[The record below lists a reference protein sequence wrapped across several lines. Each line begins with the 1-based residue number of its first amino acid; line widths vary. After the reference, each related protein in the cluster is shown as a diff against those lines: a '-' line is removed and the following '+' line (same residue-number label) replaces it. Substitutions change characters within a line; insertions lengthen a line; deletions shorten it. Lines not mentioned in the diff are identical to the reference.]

1 MLSKRNYQ
9 ERIRQMVP
17 KKERFSIRKFSIGAA
32 SVLIGFTFVSMA
44 GSHKVQAADV
54 ADKSVVVDTFNK
66 DKSQELTENKTIAM
80 PKAEKTAVSSVV
92 QKGASAN
99 KIEAE
104 NTTQVDKNTEGSVK
118 VQENKDAVQPKT
130 VNNENVLN
138 VSKAQSQS
146 NEAVT
151 KNAAESKVQVFAALR
166 AFRAAP
172 QATQSQDASDF
183 QSLVNAMN
191 DSSIGTINITNDI
204 TITGKV
210 NGLTTS
216 GTGDINKHYLYLQSE
231 GSARDLT
238 INGNGHRINFAGY
251 SIALQNKNYTNAAN
265 PWNITLKDMTIEGS
279 KYDYSP
285 ISFYGRKSNTENSKL
300 TFDGVTANL
309 NDRPLVDKYGENLPV
324 HFAGENNITLNN
336 MSIGYN
342 LVTGK
347 TVKFDSGNTTF
358 NVDGKVTG
366 NSTNPDNW
374 VIRSTENASN
384 SENPSTLINEG
395 ATVTI
400 NAKSDDLRGI
410 YAGRQLTAGQPIYGV
425 TVING
430 TLNAKMAA
438 GHSTAIWSHDL
449 EIGKKGNVTIHT
461 KQTNQADGVENGT
474 SNSVTNYNG
483 THYAPI
489 SLGVGP
495 ITSVAS
501 PLSKQTVSLINN
513 GSLTIIRDTA
523 KKTLVPLISMGDGG
537 LSSNTTLKFSV
548 GAGATLDLQDK
559 AGTFRYGTEPSTPL
573 NGEVTLWGTS
583 GTDLLEF
590 LTPAYVNLQRTG
602 DIRGTLIRMEGVYNS
617 TTVNGPTPVAQW
629 DQGNKTT
636 TPNDVW
642 YVRYLIS
649 ANQWGNNSGQFMGKD
664 QHPNTVVAK
673 KGVDTLYNSNATVL
687 MSKNQG
693 ADKYENGTMPTEV
706 QQALHLNSFLNN
718 FNFWRPQRMAMGS
731 KLNDNPDVKIDDFD
745 KYHAEAQTI
754 DGTTRQTLSD
764 LDANK
769 GLKDLIGPDEQ
780 PITDFKDI
788 VKHVTWYNS
797 ATDKDEWNK
806 IMIQPTDSKDPSAR
820 VPYPEPQNPTG
831 NLKTTD
837 GFAWAKVTY
846 ADGSVDF
853 VKIPLKVTEKK
864 YSEELTP
871 SYPGVSVEQG
881 KSDSVD
887 PSFKDENDKAADAPA
902 GTKYTA
908 GENTPDWIKVDPD
921 TGKVTVSPTDDT
933 SVGSHDISVTV
944 TYPDSSTDQL
954 TVPVTVTE
962 KSNLA
967 EKYPVSYDKLN
978 VEKPSGDTPA
988 TGAVD
993 PKAAADMP
1001 EGAITGYEKGDFDA
1015 PAGVTIDV
1023 NHDTGKVTASVGK
1036 NATLGSFEVPVKV
1049 TYSDGTYAE
1058 VKVPVSITGNKV
1070 DPGSGDVVYY
1080 GDQSMVVFNGNLTT
1094 VHKTTD
1100 SHKLSAKDSAFQTI
1114 TYYSDWNKKGNIVS
1128 DYNKHVIYK
1137 LSADGTKYV
1146 NEADATDSF
1155 DASAISF
1162 NWQKGYEVNTGV
1174 DNFSN
1179 GSADTLYQLENGAVN
1194 SEEQTDANDPS
1205 GLAGNSKYRYDFS
1218 ISDTNVLQ
1226 KLGLS
1231 PAGYNAWANVYY
1243 NFLGATGKINIPVNY
1258 GSEVPTDEAGIK
1270 NYLATNSISGK
1281 TFVNG
1286 NPTGI
1291 KWAENS
1297 MPGKDGKFAASNM
1310 TGIVEFTFDNGTK
1323 LNVQV
1328 TFKTGSH
1335 VPTSGSKVNDDT
1347 NLYVERTI
1355 EYDVTGTGH
1364 SPINSVTQKV
1374 HYVRDGY
1381 HKINAD
1387 GTDAGKII
1395 WNEWKL
1401 ADGQTAEFPEYSVD
1415 QITGYDAY
1423 INGAKATQVDAA
1435 KVAETNGTPQN
1446 GQNITVTYK
1455 KQNSTPVPY
1464 KPGKDGVNDAINRYV
1479 TRTIIVK
1486 EPGKEPQTITQTVH
1500 FTNEDKDGNSGYK
1513 DPVTGEIKY
1522 NTDWHVASDL
1532 NAKTGSWEEYTAPSV
1547 TGYTPSQ
1554 AKVEAKTVTAET
1566 EAASVTIS
1574 YTKNADIP
1582 VPYKPGKDGV
1592 NDAINRYVTRTII
1605 VKEPG
1610 KEPQT
1615 ITQTVHFTNEDKDGN
1630 SGYKDPVTGEIKYNT
1645 DWHVASDLN
1654 AKTGSW
1660 EEYTAPSVTGYTP
1673 SQAKVEAKT
1682 VTAETE
1688 AASVTISYTKNADI
1702 PVPFDPSN
1710 KDMYREV
1717 TRTINVVDPITG
1729 KISTSVQTAKFTR
1742 EDKNSNAGY
1751 TDPVTGKTT
1760 MNPWTP
1766 AKQGLRAVNVEQI
1779 KGYVAKVDGNVDAVV
1794 VTPDSANMVV
1804 TITYQAN
1811 KPEGQ
1816 NITVKKDTVPDPA
1829 DGIKNKDDLPDG
1841 TKYTWKEVPDTTT
1854 PGEKSTTVV
1863 VTYPDGKKVEVPVT
1877 VTVTDTTPDADKYT
1891 PEGQDVHTK
1900 PGTVPDPADGIKNKG
1915 DLPDG
1920 TKYTWEKTPDVSKPG
1935 TTTATVV
1942 VTYPDGS
1949 KDKVEV
1955 HVVVDNPTP
1964 EPQDVHTT
1972 PGVVPNPSTA
1982 IKNKDEMPDGTKYTW
1997 KEVPDVNSVGE
2008 KTGIVTVTFPDGTS
2022 VDVKVTVYVDP
2033 VVESN
2038 RDTLYKEANT
2048 GNTNVAKAATVTS
2061 SKVESKKT
2069 LPQTGSKT
2077 EQVGILGLA
2086 IATVG
2091 SLLGLGVNRKKRQK

>member
-9 ERIRQMVP
+9 ERLRKMAP
-17 KKERFSIRKFSIGAA
+17 KKERFSIRKFSVGAA

-66 DKSQELTENKTIAM
+66 DKSQETTENKTIEM

-216 GTGDINKHYLYLQSE
+216 GAGDINKHYLYLNSK

-238 INGNGHRINFAGY
+238 INGNGHTINFAGY
-251 SIALQNKNYTNAAN
+251 SIALQNKNYHNAAG

-279 KYDYSP
+279 KYGYSP
-285 ISFYGRKSNTENSKL
+285 ISFYSSNTNIENSKL
-300 TFDGVTANL
+300 MFEGVTAKL

-324 HFAGENNITLNN
+324 HFAGDNNIMLNN

-358 NVDGKVTG
+358 NVNGKVTG
-366 NSTNPDNW
+366 NSINPNNW
-374 VIRSTENASN
+374 VIRSTEDASN

-430 TLNAKMAA
+430 TLNANMAA

-495 ITSVAS
+495 ISSVAS

-513 GSLTIIRDTA
+513 GSLTIIRDTP

-537 LSSNTTLKFSV
+537 VSSNTTLKFSV
-548 GAGATLDLQDK
+548 GAGATLDLQDS
-559 AGTFRYGTEPSTPL
+559 AGTFQYGTEPSTPL
-573 NGEVTLWGTS
+573 NGLVTLWGTS

-664 QHPNTVVAK
+664 QHPNTVVAQ

-731 KLNDNPDVKIDDFD
+731 KLNDSPDVKIDDFD

-846 ADGSVDF
+846 
-853 VKIPLKVTEKK
+853 
-864 YSEELTP
+864 
-871 SYPGVSVEQG
+871 
-881 KSDSVD
+881 
-887 PSFKDENDKAADAPA
+887 ADAPA

-1001 EGAITGYEKGDFDA
+1001 EGAITGYEKGDFEA

-1258 GSEVPTDEAGIK
+1258 GSEVSTDEAGIK
-1270 NYLATNSISGK
+1270 HYLATNSISGK

-1291 KWAENS
+1291 KWAENG

-1335 VPTSGSKVNDDT
+1335 VLTSGSKVNDDT

-1387 GTDAGKII
+1387 GTDAGEII

-1841 TKYTWKEVPDTTT
+1841 TKYTWKEVPD
-1854 PGEKSTTVV
+1854 
-1863 VTYPDGKKVEVPVT
+1863 
-1877 VTVTDTTPDADKYT
+1877 
-1891 PEGQDVHTK
+1891 
-1900 PGTVPDPADGIKNKG
+1900 
-1915 DLPDG
+1915 
-1920 TKYTWEKTPDVSKPG
+1920 
-1935 TTTATVV
+1935 
-1942 VTYPDGS
+1942 
-1949 KDKVEV
+1949 
-1955 HVVVDNPTP
+1955 
-1964 EPQDVHTT
+1964 
-1972 PGVVPNPSTA
+1972 
-1982 IKNKDEMPDGTKYTW
+1982 
-1997 KEVPDVNSVGE
+1997 VNSVGE

-2038 RDTLYKEANT
+2038 RDTLSKEANT

>member
-1 MLSKRNYQ
+1 
-9 ERIRQMVP
+9 
-17 KKERFSIRKFSIGAA
+17 
-32 SVLIGFTFVSMA
+32 
-44 GSHKVQAADV
+44 
-54 ADKSVVVDTFNK
+54 
-66 DKSQELTENKTIAM
+66 
-80 PKAEKTAVSSVV
+80 
-92 QKGASAN
+92 
-99 KIEAE
+99 
-104 NTTQVDKNTEGSVK
+104 
-118 VQENKDAVQPKT
+118 
-130 VNNENVLN
+130 
-138 VSKAQSQS
+138 
-146 NEAVT
+146 
-151 KNAAESKVQVFAALR
+151 
-166 AFRAAP
+166 
-172 QATQSQDASDF
+172 
-183 QSLVNAMN
+183 
-191 DSSIGTINITNDI
+191 
-204 TITGKV
+204 
-210 NGLTTS
+210 
-216 GTGDINKHYLYLQSE
+216 
-231 GSARDLT
+231 
-238 INGNGHRINFAGY
+238 
-251 SIALQNKNYTNAAN
+251 
-265 PWNITLKDMTIEGS
+265 
-279 KYDYSP
+279 
-285 ISFYGRKSNTENSKL
+285 
-300 TFDGVTANL
+300 
-309 NDRPLVDKYGENLPV
+309 
-324 HFAGENNITLNN
+324 
-336 MSIGYN
+336 
-342 LVTGK
+342 
-347 TVKFDSGNTTF
+347 
-358 NVDGKVTG
+358 
-366 NSTNPDNW
+366 
-374 VIRSTENASN
+374 
-384 SENPSTLINEG
+384 
-395 ATVTI
+395 
-400 NAKSDDLRGI
+400 
-410 YAGRQLTAGQPIYGV
+410 
-425 TVING
+425 
-430 TLNAKMAA
+430 
-438 GHSTAIWSHDL
+438 
-449 EIGKKGNVTIHT
+449 
-461 KQTNQADGVENGT
+461 
-474 SNSVTNYNG
+474 
-483 THYAPI
+483 
-489 SLGVGP
+489 
-495 ITSVAS
+495 
-501 PLSKQTVSLINN
+501 
-513 GSLTIIRDTA
+513 
-523 KKTLVPLISMGDGG
+523 
-537 LSSNTTLKFSV
+537 
-548 GAGATLDLQDK
+548 
-559 AGTFRYGTEPSTPL
+559 
-573 NGEVTLWGTS
+573 
-583 GTDLLEF
+583 
-590 LTPAYVNLQRTG
+590 
-602 DIRGTLIRMEGVYNS
+602 
-617 TTVNGPTPVAQW
+617 
-629 DQGNKTT
+629 
-636 TPNDVW
+636 
-642 YVRYLIS
+642 
-649 ANQWGNNSGQFMGKD
+649 
-664 QHPNTVVAK
+664 
-673 KGVDTLYNSNATVL
+673 

-718 FNFWRPQRMAMGS
+718 FNLWRPQRMAMGS
-731 KLNDNPDVKIDDFD
+731 KLNDSPDVKIDDFD
-745 KYHAEAQTI
+745 KYHPEVQTI

-788 VKHVTWYNS
+788 VKYVTWYNS

-806 IMIQPTDSKDPSAR
+806 IMIQPTDSKNTSAR

-1387 GTDAGKII
+1387 GTDAGEII

-2038 RDTLYKEANT
+2038 RDTLSKEANT

>member
-1 MLSKRNYQ
+1 
-9 ERIRQMVP
+9 
-17 KKERFSIRKFSIGAA
+17 
-32 SVLIGFTFVSMA
+32 MA

-151 KNAAESKVQVFAALR
+151 KNAAESKVAALR

-172 QATQSQDASDF
+172 QATQSQDANDF

-216 GTGDINKHYLYLQSE
+216 GIDDINKHYLYLQSK

-238 INGNGHRINFAGY
+238 INGNGHTINFAGY
-251 SIALQNKNYTNAAN
+251 SIALQNENYHNAAG

-279 KYDYSP
+279 KYGYSP
-285 ISFYGRKSNTENSKL
+285 ISFYSSKTNTENSKL
-300 TFDGVTANL
+300 IFDGVTANL

-324 HFAGENNITLNN
+324 HFAGDNNIMLNN

-358 NVDGKVTG
+358 NVGGKVTG
-366 NSTNPDNW
+366 NAINPDNW

-430 TLNAKMAA
+430 TLNANMAA

-495 ITSVAS
+495 ISSVAS
-501 PLSKQTVSLINN
+501 PLSKQTASLINN
-513 GSLTIIRDTA
+513 GSLTIIRDTTE
-523 KKTLVPLISMGDGG
+523 KTLVPLISMGDGG
-537 LSSNTTLKFSV
+537 LSTNTTLKFLV
-548 GAGATLDLQDK
+548 GAGATLDLQDN
-559 AGTFRYGTEPSTPL
+559 AGTFQYGTEPSTPL
-573 NGEVTLWGTS
+573 NGLITLWGTS

-636 TPNDVW
+636 IPNDVW

-649 ANQWGNNSGQFMGKD
+649 ANQWGNNSGQFMSKG
-664 QHPNTVVAK
+664 QHPNTVVAQ

-718 FNFWRPQRMAMGS
+718 FNLWRPQRMAMGS
-731 KLNDNPDVKIDDFD
+731 KLNDSPDVKIDDFD
-745 KYHAEAQTI
+745 KYHPEVQTI

-820 VPYPEPQNPTG
+820 VPYPKPQNPTG

-1100 SHKLSAKDSAFQTI
+1100 SHELSAKDSAFQTI

-1258 GSEVPTDEAGIK
+1258 GSEVSTDEAGIK

-1286 NPTGI
+1286 NPSGI
-1291 KWAENS
+1291 KWAENG

-1335 VPTSGSKVNDDT
+1335 VQTSGSKVNDDT

-1387 GTDAGKII
+1387 GTDAGEII

-1532 NAKTGSWEEYTAPSV
+1532 KAKTGSWEEYTAPSV

-1630 SGYKDPVTGEIKYNT
+1630 SGYKDPVTG
-1645 DWHVASDLN
+1645 
-1654 AKTGSW
+1654 
-1660 EEYTAPSVTGYTP
+1660 
-1673 SQAKVEAKT
+1673 
-1682 VTAETE
+1682 
-1688 AASVTISYTKNADI
+1688 
-1702 PVPFDPSN
+1702 
-1710 KDMYREV
+1710 
-1717 TRTINVVDPITG
+1717 
-1729 KISTSVQTAKFTR
+1729 
-1742 EDKNSNAGY
+1742 
-1751 TDPVTGKTT
+1751 KTT
-1760 MNPWTP
+1760 INPWTP

-1779 KGYVAKVDGNVDAVV
+1779 NGYVAKVDGNVDAVV

-1816 NITVKKDTVPDPA
+1816 NIAVKKDTVPDPA

-1841 TKYTWKEVPDTTT
+1841 TKYTW
-1854 PGEKSTTVV
+1854 
-1863 VTYPDGKKVEVPVT
+1863 
-1877 VTVTDTTPDADKYT
+1877 
-1891 PEGQDVHTK
+1891 
-1900 PGTVPDPADGIKNKG
+1900 
-1915 DLPDG
+1915 
-1920 TKYTWEKTPDVSKPG
+1920 EKTPDVSKPG
-1935 TTTATVV
+1935 DVPAIVV

-1949 KDKVEV
+1949 KDKVDV
-1955 HVVVDNPTP
+1955 HIVVDNPTP

-1972 PGVVPNPSTA
+1972 PGVVPDPSTA

-2022 VDVKVTVYVDP
+2022 VDVKVNVFVDP
-2033 VVESN
+2033 VKENNNTIADSN
-2038 RDTLYKEANT
+2038 
-2048 GNTNVAKAATVTS
+2048 NTNSSDKNTANAATVNGKS
-2061 SKVESKKT
+2061 ENKKT
-2069 LPQTGSKT
+2069 LPQTGSKSDAAA
-2077 EQVGILGLA
+2077 IAGLA
-2086 IATVG
+2086 VAIAG

>member
-17 KKERFSIRKFSIGAA
+17 KKERFSIRKFSVGAA

-183 QSLVNAMN
+183 PSLVNAMN

-216 GTGDINKHYLYLQSE
+216 GIGYINKHYLYLQSE

-238 INGNGHRINFAGY
+238 INGNGHTINFAGY
-251 SIALQNKNYTNAAN
+251 SIALQNKNHTNAAN

-279 KYDYSP
+279 KYDHSP
-285 ISFYGRKSNTENSKL
+285 ISFYGSKSNTENSKL

-366 NSTNPDNW
+366 NSNNPDNW

-430 TLNAKMAA
+430 TLNANMAA

-461 KQTNQADGVENGT
+461 KQTNQADGVENST
-474 SNSVTNYNG
+474 VNSVSNYNG

-489 SLGVGP
+489 SLDVGP
-495 ITSVAS
+495 INSVAS
-501 PLSKQTVSLINN
+501 PLSKQTSSLINN
-513 GSLTIIRDTA
+513 GSLTIIRDTTE
-523 KKTLVPLISMGDGG
+523 KTLVPLISMGDGG
-537 LSSNTTLKFSV
+537 LSTNTTLKFSV
-548 GAGATLDLQDK
+548 GAGATLDLQDN
-559 AGTFRYGTEPSTPL
+559 AGTFKYGTESNAPFTGL
-573 NGEVTLWGTS
+573 VTLWGTS
-583 GTDLLEF
+583 GTDLLKF

-602 DIRGTLIRMEGVYNS
+602 NIRGTLIRLEGVYNS

-636 TPNDVW
+636 IPNDVW

-649 ANQWGNNSGQFMGKD
+649 TNQWGNNSGQFMSKN
-664 QHPNTVVAK
+664 QHPNTVVAN

-693 ADKYENGTMPTEV
+693 ADRYENGTMPTEV

-718 FNFWRPQRMAMGS
+718 FNLWRPQRMAMGS
-731 KLNDNPDVKIDDFD
+731 KLNDSPDVKIDDFD
-745 KYHAEAQTI
+745 KYHPEVQTI

-788 VKHVTWYNS
+788 VKYVTWYNS

-806 IMIQPTDSKDPSAR
+806 IMIQPTDSKDTSAR

-831 NLKTTD
+831 NLKTTTD
-837 GFAWAKVTY
+837 GLAWAKVTY

-1023 NHDTGKVTASVGK
+1023 NHNTGKVTASVGK

-1258 GSEVPTDEAGIK
+1258 GSEVSTDEAGIK

-1291 KWAENS
+1291 KWAENG

-1387 GTDAGKII
+1387 GTDAGEII

-1455 KQNSTPVPY
+1455 KQNST
-1464 KPGKDGVNDAINRYV
+1464 
-1479 TRTIIVK
+1479 
-1486 EPGKEPQTITQTVH
+1486 
-1500 FTNEDKDGNSGYK
+1500 
-1513 DPVTGEIKY
+1513 
-1522 NTDWHVASDL
+1522 
-1532 NAKTGSWEEYTAPSV
+1532 
-1547 TGYTPSQ
+1547 
-1554 AKVEAKTVTAET
+1554 
-1566 EAASVTIS
+1566 
-1574 YTKNADIP
+1574 P

-2038 RDTLYKEANT
+2038 RDTLSKEANT

>member
-17 KKERFSIRKFSIGAA
+17 KKERFSIRKFSVGAA

-44 GSHKVQAADV
+44 LSHKVQAADV

-238 INGNGHRINFAGY
+238 INGNGHTINFAGY

-265 PWNITLKDMTIEGS
+265 PWNITLKDMTIKGS
-279 KYDYSP
+279 KYAYSP
-285 ISFYGRKSNTENSKL
+285 ISFYGSKSNTENSKL

-366 NSTNPDNW
+366 NSNNPDNW

-430 TLNAKMAA
+430 TLNANMAA

-461 KQTNQADGVENGT
+461 KQTNQADGVENST
-474 SNSVTNYNG
+474 VNSVSNYNG

-489 SLGVGP
+489 SLDVGP
-495 ITSVAS
+495 INSVAS
-501 PLSKQTVSLINN
+501 PLSKQTSSLINN
-513 GSLTIIRDTA
+513 GSLTIIRDTTE
-523 KKTLVPLISMGDGG
+523 KTLVPLISMGDGG
-537 LSSNTTLKFSV
+537 VSTNTTLKFSV
-548 GAGATLDLQDK
+548 GAGATLDLQDN
-559 AGTFRYGTEPSTPL
+559 AGTFKYGTETNAPFTGL
-573 NGEVTLWGTS
+573 VTLWGTS

-602 DIRGTLIRMEGVYNS
+602 NIRGTLIRLEGVYNS

-636 TPNDVW
+636 IPNDVW

-649 ANQWGNNSGQFMGKD
+649 TNQWGNNSGQFMSKN
-664 QHPNTVVAK
+664 QHPNTVVAN

-693 ADKYENGTMPTEV
+693 ADKYEKGTMPTEV

-718 FNFWRPQRMAMGS
+718 FNLWRPQRMAMGS
-731 KLNDNPDVKIDDFD
+731 KLNDSPDVKIDDFD
-745 KYHAEAQTI
+745 KYHPEVQTI

-788 VKHVTWYNS
+788 VKYVTWYNS

-806 IMIQPTDSKDPSAR
+806 IMIQPTDSKDTSAR

-1381 HKINAD
+1381 HKINVD
-1387 GTDAGKII
+1387 GTDAGEII

-1401 ADGQTAEFPEYSVD
+1401 ADGQTAEFPEYSID

-1554 AKVEAKTVTAET
+1554 AKVEAKTVTT
-1566 EAASVTIS
+1566 
-1574 YTKNADIP
+1574 
-1582 VPYKPGKDGV
+1582 
-1592 NDAINRYVTRTII
+1592 
-1605 VKEPG
+1605 
-1610 KEPQT
+1610 
-1615 ITQTVHFTNEDKDGN
+1615 
-1630 SGYKDPVTGEIKYNT
+1630 
-1645 DWHVASDLN
+1645 
-1654 AKTGSW
+1654 
-1660 EEYTAPSVTGYTP
+1660 
-1673 SQAKVEAKT
+1673 
-1682 VTAETE
+1682 ETE

-1816 NITVKKDTVPDPA
+1816 SITVKKDTVPDPA

-1972 PGVVPNPSTA
+1972 PGVVPNPSIA

-2038 RDTLYKEANT
+2038 RDTLSKEANT

>member
-151 KNAAESKVQVFAALR
+151 KNAADAALR

-183 QSLVNAMN
+183 PSLVSAMN

-523 KKTLVPLISMGDGG
+523 KKTLVPLISMGDGS

-548 GAGATLDLQDK
+548 GAGATLDLYDK

-573 NGEVTLWGTS
+573 NGLVTLWGTS

-649 ANQWGNNSGQFMGKD
+649 ANQWGNNSSQFMGKD

-1080 GDQSMVVFNGNLTT
+1080 GESMVVFHGNLTT

-1100 SHKLSAKDSAFQTI
+1100 SHELSAKDSAFQTI

-1179 GSADTLYQLENGAVN
+1179 GSADTLYQLEKGAVN

-1258 GSEVPTDEAGIK
+1258 GSEVSTDEAGIK

-1291 KWAENS
+1291 KWAENG

-1335 VPTSGSKVNDDT
+1335 VSTSGSKVNDDT

-1387 GTDAGKII
+1387 GTDAGEII

-1401 ADGQTAEFPEYSVD
+1401 ADGQTAEFPAYSVD

-1841 TKYTWKEVPDTTT
+1841 TKYTWKEVPD
-1854 PGEKSTTVV
+1854 
-1863 VTYPDGKKVEVPVT
+1863 
-1877 VTVTDTTPDADKYT
+1877 
-1891 PEGQDVHTK
+1891 
-1900 PGTVPDPADGIKNKG
+1900 
-1915 DLPDG
+1915 
-1920 TKYTWEKTPDVSKPG
+1920 
-1935 TTTATVV
+1935 
-1942 VTYPDGS
+1942 
-1949 KDKVEV
+1949 
-1955 HVVVDNPTP
+1955 
-1964 EPQDVHTT
+1964 
-1972 PGVVPNPSTA
+1972 
-1982 IKNKDEMPDGTKYTW
+1982 
-1997 KEVPDVNSVGE
+1997 VNSVGE

-2038 RDTLYKEANT
+2038 RDTLSKEANT

>member
-17 KKERFSIRKFSIGAA
+17 KKERFSIRKFSVGAA

-216 GTGDINKHYLYLQSE
+216 GTGDINKHYLYLQSK

-238 INGNGHRINFAGY
+238 INGNGHTINFAGY

-285 ISFYGRKSNTENSKL
+285 ISFYGSKSNTENNKL

-324 HFAGENNITLNN
+324 HFAGDNNIMLNN

-366 NSTNPDNW
+366 PSINPNNW
-374 VIRSTENASN
+374 VIRSTEDASN

-430 TLNAKMAA
+430 TLNANMAA

-449 EIGKKGNVTIHT
+449 EIGKKGNVIIHT

-489 SLGVGP
+489 SLGVGT
-495 ITSVAS
+495 ISSVAS

-513 GSLTIIRDTA
+513 GSLTIIRDTT

-537 LSSNTTLKFSV
+537 VSSNTTLKFSV
-548 GAGATLDLQDK
+548 GAGATLDLQDN
-559 AGTFRYGTEPSTPL
+559 AGTFQYGTEPSTSL
-573 NGEVTLWGTS
+573 NGLVTLWGTS

-664 QHPNTVVAK
+664 QHPNTVVAQ

-731 KLNDNPDVKIDDFD
+731 KLNDSPDVKIDDFD
-745 KYHAEAQTI
+745 KYHPEVQTI

-806 IMIQPTDSKDPSAR
+806 IMIQPTDSKDPRAR

-1001 EGAITGYEKGDFDA
+1001 EGAITGYEKGDFEA

-1100 SHKLSAKDSAFQTI
+1100 SHELSAKDSAFQTI

-1146 NEADATDSF
+1146 NEADAADSF

-1258 GSEVPTDEAGIK
+1258 GSEVSTDEAGIK
-1270 NYLATNSISGK
+1270 HYLATNSISGK

-1291 KWAENS
+1291 KWAENG

-1347 NLYVERTI
+1347 NIYVERTI

-1387 GTDAGKII
+1387 GTDAGEII

-1435 KVAETNGTPQN
+1435 KVAETNGIPQN

-1455 KQNSTPVPY
+1455 KQNST
-1464 KPGKDGVNDAINRYV
+1464 
-1479 TRTIIVK
+1479 
-1486 EPGKEPQTITQTVH
+1486 
-1500 FTNEDKDGNSGYK
+1500 
-1513 DPVTGEIKY
+1513 
-1522 NTDWHVASDL
+1522 
-1532 NAKTGSWEEYTAPSV
+1532 
-1547 TGYTPSQ
+1547 
-1554 AKVEAKTVTAET
+1554 
-1566 EAASVTIS
+1566 
-1574 YTKNADIP
+1574 P

-1779 KGYVAKVDGNVDAVV
+1779 KGYVAKVDGNIDAVV

-2038 RDTLYKEANT
+2038 RDTLSKEANT

>member
-9 ERIRQMVP
+9 ERLRKMAP
-17 KKERFSIRKFSIGAA
+17 KKERFSIRKFSVGAA

-151 KNAAESKVQVFAALR
+151 KNAAESKVAALR

-172 QATQSQDASDF
+172 QATQSQDANDF

-216 GTGDINKHYLYLQSE
+216 GIDDINKHYLYLQSK

-238 INGNGHRINFAGY
+238 INGNGHTINFAGY
-251 SIALQNKNYTNAAN
+251 SIALQNENYHNAAG

-279 KYDYSP
+279 KYGYSP
-285 ISFYGRKSNTENSKL
+285 ISFYSSKTNTENSKL
-300 TFDGVTANL
+300 IFDGVTANL

-324 HFAGENNITLNN
+324 HFAGDNNIMLNN

-358 NVDGKVTG
+358 NVGGKVTG
-366 NSTNPDNW
+366 NAINPDNW

-430 TLNAKMAA
+430 TLNANMAA

-495 ITSVAS
+495 ISSVAS
-501 PLSKQTVSLINN
+501 PLSKQTASLINN
-513 GSLTIIRDTA
+513 GSLTIIRDTTE
-523 KKTLVPLISMGDGG
+523 KTLVPLISMGDGG
-537 LSSNTTLKFSV
+537 LSTNTTLKFLV
-548 GAGATLDLQDK
+548 GAGATLDLQDN
-559 AGTFRYGTEPSTPL
+559 AGTFQYGTEPSTPL
-573 NGEVTLWGTS
+573 NGLITLWGTS

-636 TPNDVW
+636 IPNDVW

-649 ANQWGNNSGQFMGKD
+649 ANQWGNNSGQFMSKG
-664 QHPNTVVAK
+664 QHPNTVVAQ

-718 FNFWRPQRMAMGS
+718 FNLWRPQRMAMGS
-731 KLNDNPDVKIDDFD
+731 KLNDSPDVKIDDFD
-745 KYHAEAQTI
+745 KYHPEVQTI

-820 VPYPEPQNPTG
+820 VPYPKPQNPTG

-846 ADGSVDF
+846 
-853 VKIPLKVTEKK
+853 
-864 YSEELTP
+864 
-871 SYPGVSVEQG
+871 
-881 KSDSVD
+881 
-887 PSFKDENDKAADAPA
+887 ADAPA

-1100 SHKLSAKDSAFQTI
+1100 SHELSAKDSAFQTI

-1258 GSEVPTDEAGIK
+1258 GSEVSTDEAGIK

-1286 NPTGI
+1286 NPSGI
-1291 KWAENS
+1291 KWAENG

-1328 TFKTGSH
+1328 TCDPVLNVQVTFKTGSH
-1335 VPTSGSKVNDDT
+1335 VQTSGSKVNDDT

-1387 GTDAGKII
+1387 GTDAGEII

-1532 NAKTGSWEEYTAPSV
+1532 KAKTGSWEEYTAPSV

-1592 NDAINRYVTRTII
+1592 NDAINRYVTRTI
-1605 VKEPG
+1605 
-1610 KEPQT
+1610 
-1615 ITQTVHFTNEDKDGN
+1615 
-1630 SGYKDPVTGEIKYNT
+1630 
-1645 DWHVASDLN
+1645 
-1654 AKTGSW
+1654 
-1660 EEYTAPSVTGYTP
+1660 
-1673 SQAKVEAKT
+1673 
-1682 VTAETE
+1682 
-1688 AASVTISYTKNADI
+1688 
-1702 PVPFDPSN
+1702 
-1710 KDMYREV
+1710 
-1717 TRTINVVDPITG
+1717 NVVDPVTG

-1742 EDKNSNAGY
+1742 EDKNGNSGY
-1751 TDPVTGKTT
+1751 KDPVTGKTT
-1760 MNPWTP
+1760 INPWTP

-1779 KGYVAKVDGNVDAVV
+1779 NGYVAKVDGNVDAVV

-1816 NITVKKDTVPDPA
+1816 NIAVKKDTVPDPA

-1841 TKYTWKEVPDTTT
+1841 TKYTW
-1854 PGEKSTTVV
+1854 
-1863 VTYPDGKKVEVPVT
+1863 
-1877 VTVTDTTPDADKYT
+1877 
-1891 PEGQDVHTK
+1891 
-1900 PGTVPDPADGIKNKG
+1900 
-1915 DLPDG
+1915 
-1920 TKYTWEKTPDVSKPG
+1920 EKTPDVSKPG
-1935 TTTATVV
+1935 DVPAIVV

-1949 KDKVEV
+1949 KDKVDV
-1955 HVVVDNPTP
+1955 HIVVDNPTP

-1972 PGVVPNPSTA
+1972 PGVVPDPSTA

-2008 KTGIVTVTFPDGTS
+2008 KTGIVTVTLPDGTS
-2022 VDVKVTVYVDP
+2022 VDVKVNVFVDP
-2033 VVESN
+2033 VKENNNTIADSN
-2038 RDTLYKEANT
+2038 
-2048 GNTNVAKAATVTS
+2048 NTNSSDKNTANAATVNGKS
-2061 SKVESKKT
+2061 ENKKT
-2069 LPQTGSKT
+2069 LPQTGSKSDAAA
-2077 EQVGILGLA
+2077 IAGLA
-2086 IATVG
+2086 VAIAG

>member
-9 ERIRQMVP
+9 ERLRKMAP
-17 KKERFSIRKFSIGAA
+17 KKERFSIRKFSVGAA

-151 KNAAESKVQVFAALR
+151 KNAAESKV
-166 AFRAAP
+166 AAP
-172 QATQSQDASDF
+172 QATQSQDANDF

-210 NGLTTS
+210 NGLTTF
-216 GTGDINKHYLYLQSE
+216 GIDDINKHYLYLQSK

-238 INGNGHRINFAGY
+238 INGNGHTINFAGY
-251 SIALQNKNYTNAAN
+251 SIALQNENYHNAAG

-279 KYDYSP
+279 KYGYSP
-285 ISFYGRKSNTENSKL
+285 ISFYSSKTNTENSKL
-300 TFDGVTANL
+300 IFDGVTANL

-324 HFAGENNITLNN
+324 HFAGDNNIMLNN

-358 NVDGKVTG
+358 NVGGKVTG
-366 NSTNPDNW
+366 NAINPDNW

-430 TLNAKMAA
+430 TLNANMAA

-495 ITSVAS
+495 ISSVAS
-501 PLSKQTVSLINN
+501 PLSKQTASLINN
-513 GSLTIIRDTA
+513 GSLTIIRDTTE
-523 KKTLVPLISMGDGG
+523 KTLVPLISMGDGG
-537 LSSNTTLKFSV
+537 LSTNTTLKFLV
-548 GAGATLDLQDK
+548 GAGATLDLQDN
-559 AGTFRYGTEPSTPL
+559 AGTFQYGTEPSTPL
-573 NGEVTLWGTS
+573 NGLVTLWGTS

-636 TPNDVW
+636 IPNDVW

-649 ANQWGNNSGQFMGKD
+649 ANQWGNNSGQFMSKG
-664 QHPNTVVAK
+664 QHPNTVVAQ

-718 FNFWRPQRMAMGS
+718 FNLWRPQRMAMGS
-731 KLNDNPDVKIDDFD
+731 KLNDSPDVKIDDFD
-745 KYHAEAQTI
+745 KYHPEVQTI

-820 VPYPEPQNPTG
+820 VPYPKPQNPTG

-1100 SHKLSAKDSAFQTI
+1100 SHELSAKDSAFQTI

-1258 GSEVPTDEAGIK
+1258 GSEVSTDEAGIK

-1286 NPTGI
+1286 NPSGI
-1291 KWAENS
+1291 KWAENG

-1335 VPTSGSKVNDDT
+1335 VQTSGSKVNDDT

-1387 GTDAGKII
+1387 GTDAGEII

-1532 NAKTGSWEEYTAPSV
+1532 KAKTGSWEEYTAPSV

-1630 SGYKDPVTGEIKYNT
+1630 SGYKDPVTG
-1645 DWHVASDLN
+1645 
-1654 AKTGSW
+1654 
-1660 EEYTAPSVTGYTP
+1660 
-1673 SQAKVEAKT
+1673 
-1682 VTAETE
+1682 
-1688 AASVTISYTKNADI
+1688 
-1702 PVPFDPSN
+1702 
-1710 KDMYREV
+1710 
-1717 TRTINVVDPITG
+1717 
-1729 KISTSVQTAKFTR
+1729 
-1742 EDKNSNAGY
+1742 
-1751 TDPVTGKTT
+1751 KTT
-1760 MNPWTP
+1760 INPWTP

-1779 KGYVAKVDGNVDAVV
+1779 NGYVAKVDGNVDAVV

-1816 NITVKKDTVPDPA
+1816 NIAVKKDTVPDPA

-1841 TKYTWKEVPDTTT
+1841 TKYTW
-1854 PGEKSTTVV
+1854 
-1863 VTYPDGKKVEVPVT
+1863 
-1877 VTVTDTTPDADKYT
+1877 
-1891 PEGQDVHTK
+1891 
-1900 PGTVPDPADGIKNKG
+1900 
-1915 DLPDG
+1915 
-1920 TKYTWEKTPDVSKPG
+1920 EKTPDVSKPG
-1935 TTTATVV
+1935 DVPAIVV

-1949 KDKVEV
+1949 KDKVDV
-1955 HVVVDNPTP
+1955 HIVVDNPTP

-1972 PGVVPNPSTA
+1972 PGVVPDPSTA

-2008 KTGIVTVTFPDGTS
+2008 KTGIVTVTLPDGTS
-2022 VDVKVTVYVDP
+2022 VDVKVNVFVDP
-2033 VVESN
+2033 VKENNNTIADSN
-2038 RDTLYKEANT
+2038 
-2048 GNTNVAKAATVTS
+2048 NTNSSDKNTANAATVNGKS
-2061 SKVESKKT
+2061 ENKKT
-2069 LPQTGSKT
+2069 LPQTGSKSDAAA
-2077 EQVGILGLA
+2077 IAGLA
-2086 IATVG
+2086 VAIAG

>member
-9 ERIRQMVP
+9 ERLRKMAP
-17 KKERFSIRKFSIGAA
+17 KKERFSIRKFSVGAA

-151 KNAAESKVQVFAALR
+151 KNAAESKVAALR

-172 QATQSQDASDF
+172 QATQSQDANDF

-216 GTGDINKHYLYLQSE
+216 GIDDINKHYLYLQSK

-238 INGNGHRINFAGY
+238 INGNGHTINFAGY
-251 SIALQNKNYTNAAN
+251 SIALQNENYHNAAG

-279 KYDYSP
+279 KYGYSP
-285 ISFYGRKSNTENSKL
+285 ISFYSSKTNTENSKL
-300 TFDGVTANL
+300 IFDGVTANL

-324 HFAGENNITLNN
+324 HFAGDNNIMLNN

-358 NVDGKVTG
+358 NVGGKVTG
-366 NSTNPDNW
+366 NAINPDNW

-430 TLNAKMAA
+430 TLNANMAA
-438 GHSTAIWSHDL
+438 GHSTAIWTHDL

-495 ITSVAS
+495 ISSVAS
-501 PLSKQTVSLINN
+501 PLSKQTASLINN
-513 GSLTIIRDTA
+513 GSLTIIRDTTE
-523 KKTLVPLISMGDGG
+523 KTLVPLISMGDGG
-537 LSSNTTLKFSV
+537 LSTNTTLKFLV
-548 GAGATLDLQDK
+548 GAGATLDLQDN
-559 AGTFRYGTEPSTPL
+559 AGTFQYGTEPSTPL
-573 NGEVTLWGTS
+573 NGLITLWGTS

-636 TPNDVW
+636 IPNDVW

-649 ANQWGNNSGQFMGKD
+649 ANQWGNNSGQFMSKG
-664 QHPNTVVAK
+664 QHPNTVVAQ

-718 FNFWRPQRMAMGS
+718 FNLWRPQRMAMGS
-731 KLNDNPDVKIDDFD
+731 KLNDSPDVKIDDFD
-745 KYHAEAQTI
+745 KYHPEVQTI

-820 VPYPEPQNPTG
+820 VPYPKPQNPTG

-954 TVPVTVTE
+954 TVP
-962 KSNLA
+962 
-967 EKYPVSYDKLN
+967 
-978 VEKPSGDTPA
+978 A

-1100 SHKLSAKDSAFQTI
+1100 SHELSAKDSAFQTI

-1258 GSEVPTDEAGIK
+1258 GSEVSTDEAGIK

-1286 NPTGI
+1286 NPSGI
-1291 KWAENS
+1291 KWAENG

-1335 VPTSGSKVNDDT
+1335 VQTSGSKVNDDT

-1387 GTDAGKII
+1387 GTDAGEII

-1479 TRTIIVK
+1479 TRTI
-1486 EPGKEPQTITQTVH
+1486 
-1500 FTNEDKDGNSGYK
+1500 
-1513 DPVTGEIKY
+1513 
-1522 NTDWHVASDL
+1522 
-1532 NAKTGSWEEYTAPSV
+1532 
-1547 TGYTPSQ
+1547 
-1554 AKVEAKTVTAET
+1554 
-1566 EAASVTIS
+1566 
-1574 YTKNADIP
+1574 
-1582 VPYKPGKDGV
+1582 
-1592 NDAINRYVTRTII
+1592 
-1605 VKEPG
+1605 
-1610 KEPQT
+1610 
-1615 ITQTVHFTNEDKDGN
+1615 
-1630 SGYKDPVTGEIKYNT
+1630 
-1645 DWHVASDLN
+1645 
-1654 AKTGSW
+1654 
-1660 EEYTAPSVTGYTP
+1660 
-1673 SQAKVEAKT
+1673 
-1682 VTAETE
+1682 
-1688 AASVTISYTKNADI
+1688 
-1702 PVPFDPSN
+1702 
-1710 KDMYREV
+1710 
-1717 TRTINVVDPITG
+1717 NVVDPVTG

-1742 EDKNSNAGY
+1742 EDKNGNSGY
-1751 TDPVTGKTT
+1751 KDPVTGKTT
-1760 MNPWTP
+1760 INPWTP

-1779 KGYVAKVDGNVDAVV
+1779 NGYVAKVDGNVDAVV

-1816 NITVKKDTVPDPA
+1816 NIAVKKDTVPDPA

-1841 TKYTWKEVPDTTT
+1841 TKYTW
-1854 PGEKSTTVV
+1854 
-1863 VTYPDGKKVEVPVT
+1863 
-1877 VTVTDTTPDADKYT
+1877 
-1891 PEGQDVHTK
+1891 
-1900 PGTVPDPADGIKNKG
+1900 
-1915 DLPDG
+1915 
-1920 TKYTWEKTPDVSKPG
+1920 EKTPDVSKPG
-1935 TTTATVV
+1935 DVPAIVV

-1949 KDKVEV
+1949 KDKVDV
-1955 HVVVDNPTP
+1955 HIVVDNPTP

-1972 PGVVPNPSTA
+1972 PGVVPDPSTA

-2008 KTGIVTVTFPDGTS
+2008 KTGIVTVTLPDGTS
-2022 VDVKVTVYVDP
+2022 VDVKVNVFVDP
-2033 VVESN
+2033 VKENNNTIADSN
-2038 RDTLYKEANT
+2038 
-2048 GNTNVAKAATVTS
+2048 NTNSSDKNTANAATVNGKS
-2061 SKVESKKT
+2061 ENKKT
-2069 LPQTGSKT
+2069 LPQTGSKSDAAA
-2077 EQVGILGLA
+2077 IAGLA
-2086 IATVG
+2086 VAIAG

>member
-17 KKERFSIRKFSIGAA
+17 KKERFSIRKFSVGAA

-191 DSSIGTINITNDI
+191 NSSIGTINITNDI

-238 INGNGHRINFAGY
+238 INGNGHIINFAGY
-251 SIALQNKNYTNAAN
+251 SIALQNKNYRNAAN

-285 ISFYGRKSNTENSKL
+285 ISFYGSKSNNENSKL

-366 NSTNPDNW
+366 NSNNPDNW

-410 YAGRQLTAGQPIYGV
+410 YAGRQLTTGQPIYGV

-430 TLNAKMAA
+430 TLNANMAA

-461 KQTNQADGVENGT
+461 KQTNQADGVENST
-474 SNSVTNYNG
+474 VNSVSNYNG

-489 SLGVGP
+489 SLDVGP

-501 PLSKQTVSLINN
+501 PLSKQTSSLINN
-513 GSLTIIRDTA
+513 GSLTIIRDTTE
-523 KKTLVPLISMGDGG
+523 KTLVPLISMGDGG
-537 LSSNTTLKFSV
+537 LSTNTTLKFSV
-548 GAGATLDLQDK
+548 GAGATLDLQDN
-559 AGTFRYGTEPSTPL
+559 AGTFKYGTEPNAPFTGL
-573 NGEVTLWGTS
+573 VTLWGTS

-602 DIRGTLIRMEGVYNS
+602 NIRGTLIRLEGVYNS
-617 TTVNGPTPVAQW
+617 TTVNGSTPVAQW

-636 TPNDVW
+636 IPNDVW

-649 ANQWGNNSGQFMGKD
+649 TNQWGNNSGQFMSKN
-664 QHPNTVVAK
+664 QHPNTVVAN

-718 FNFWRPQRMAMGS
+718 FNLWRPQRMAMGS
-731 KLNDNPDVKIDDFD
+731 KLNDSPDVKIDDFD
-745 KYHAEAQTI
+745 KYHPEVQTI

-788 VKHVTWYNS
+788 VKYVTWYNS

-806 IMIQPTDSKDPSAR
+806 IMIQPTDSKNTSAR

-1387 GTDAGKII
+1387 GTDAGEII

-1582 VPYKPGKDGV
+1582 VP
-1592 NDAINRYVTRTII
+1592 
-1605 VKEPG
+1605 
-1610 KEPQT
+1610 
-1615 ITQTVHFTNEDKDGN
+1615 
-1630 SGYKDPVTGEIKYNT
+1630 
-1645 DWHVASDLN
+1645 
-1654 AKTGSW
+1654 
-1660 EEYTAPSVTGYTP
+1660 
-1673 SQAKVEAKT
+1673 
-1682 VTAETE
+1682 
-1688 AASVTISYTKNADI
+1688 
-1702 PVPFDPSN
+1702 FDPSN

-1717 TRTINVVDPITG
+1717 THTINVVDPITG

-2038 RDTLYKEANT
+2038 RDTLSKEANT

>member
-9 ERIRQMVP
+9 ERLRKMAPQ
-17 KKERFSIRKFSIGAA
+17 KERFSIRKFSVGAA

-54 ADKSVVVDTFNK
+54 PDKSVVVDTFNK
-66 DKSQELTENKTIAM
+66 DKSQELTENKTIEM

-151 KNAAESKVQVFAALR
+151 KNAAESKVAALR

-172 QATQSQDASDF
+172 QATQSQDAKDF

-191 DSSIGTINITNDI
+191 DSSIGTSNITNDI

-210 NGLTTS
+210 NGLTTFGIS
-216 GTGDINKHYLYLQSE
+216 DINKHYLYLQSK

-238 INGNGHRINFAGY
+238 INGNGHTINFAGY
-251 SIALQNKNYTNAAN
+251 SIALQDKNYHNAAG

-279 KYDYSP
+279 KYGYSP
-285 ISFYGRKSNTENSKL
+285 ISFYSSKTNTENSKL
-300 TFDGVTANL
+300 IFDGVTANL

-324 HFAGENNITLNN
+324 HFAGDNNIMLNN

-358 NVDGKVTG
+358 NVGGKVTG
-366 NSTNPDNW
+366 NAINPDNW

-430 TLNAKMAA
+430 TLNANMAA

-495 ITSVAS
+495 ISSVAS
-501 PLSKQTVSLINN
+501 PLSKQTASLINN
-513 GSLTIIRDTA
+513 GSLTIIRDTTER
-523 KKTLVPLISMGDGG
+523 TLVPLISMGDGG
-537 LSSNTTLKFSV
+537 LSTNTTLKFGVS
-548 GAGATLDLQDK
+548 AGATLDLQD
-559 AGTFRYGTEPSTPL
+559 
-573 NGEVTLWGTS
+573 
-583 GTDLLEF
+583 
-590 LTPAYVNLQRTG
+590 
-602 DIRGTLIRMEGVYNS
+602 
-617 TTVNGPTPVAQW
+617 
-629 DQGNKTT
+629 
-636 TPNDVW
+636 
-642 YVRYLIS
+642 
-649 ANQWGNNSGQFMGKD
+649 
-664 QHPNTVVAK
+664 
-673 KGVDTLYNSNATVL
+673 
-687 MSKNQG
+687 
-693 ADKYENGTMPTEV
+693 
-706 QQALHLNSFLNN
+706 
-718 FNFWRPQRMAMGS
+718 
-731 KLNDNPDVKIDDFD
+731 
-745 KYHAEAQTI
+745 
-754 DGTTRQTLSD
+754 
-764 LDANK
+764 
-769 GLKDLIGPDEQ
+769 
-780 PITDFKDI
+780 
-788 VKHVTWYNS
+788 
-797 ATDKDEWNK
+797 
-806 IMIQPTDSKDPSAR
+806 
-820 VPYPEPQNPTG
+820 
-831 NLKTTD
+831 
-837 GFAWAKVTY
+837 
-846 ADGSVDF
+846 
-853 VKIPLKVTEKK
+853 
-864 YSEELTP
+864 
-871 SYPGVSVEQG
+871 
-881 KSDSVD
+881 
-887 PSFKDENDKAADAPA
+887 
-902 GTKYTA
+902 TA

-1036 NATLGSFEVPVKV
+1036 NATLGSFEVPVKG

-1100 SHKLSAKDSAFQTI
+1100 SHELSAKDSAFQTI

-1258 GSEVPTDEAGIK
+1258 GSEVSTDEAGIK

-1286 NPTGI
+1286 NPSGI
-1291 KWAENS
+1291 KWAENG

-1335 VPTSGSKVNDDT
+1335 VQTSGSKVNDDT

-1387 GTDAGKII
+1387 GTDAGEII

-1532 NAKTGSWEEYTAPSV
+1532 KAKTGSWEEYTAPSV

-1592 NDAINRYVTRTII
+1592 NDAINRYVTRTI
-1605 VKEPG
+1605 
-1610 KEPQT
+1610 
-1615 ITQTVHFTNEDKDGN
+1615 
-1630 SGYKDPVTGEIKYNT
+1630 
-1645 DWHVASDLN
+1645 
-1654 AKTGSW
+1654 
-1660 EEYTAPSVTGYTP
+1660 
-1673 SQAKVEAKT
+1673 
-1682 VTAETE
+1682 
-1688 AASVTISYTKNADI
+1688 
-1702 PVPFDPSN
+1702 
-1710 KDMYREV
+1710 
-1717 TRTINVVDPITG
+1717 NVVDPVTG

-1742 EDKNSNAGY
+1742 EDKNGNSGY
-1751 TDPVTGKTT
+1751 KDPVTGKTT
-1760 MNPWTP
+1760 INPWTP
-1766 AKQGLRAVNVEQI
+1766 AKHGLRAVNVEQI
-1779 KGYVAKVDGNVDAVV
+1779 NGYVAKVDGNVDAVV

-1816 NITVKKDTVPDPA
+1816 NIAVKKDTVPDPA

-1841 TKYTWKEVPDTTT
+1841 TKYTW
-1854 PGEKSTTVV
+1854 
-1863 VTYPDGKKVEVPVT
+1863 
-1877 VTVTDTTPDADKYT
+1877 
-1891 PEGQDVHTK
+1891 
-1900 PGTVPDPADGIKNKG
+1900 
-1915 DLPDG
+1915 
-1920 TKYTWEKTPDVSKPG
+1920 EKTPDVSKPG
-1935 TTTATVV
+1935 DVPAIVV

-1949 KDKVEV
+1949 KDKVDV
-1955 HVVVDNPTP
+1955 HIVVDNPTP

-1972 PGVVPNPSTA
+1972 PGVVPDPSTA

-2008 KTGIVTVTFPDGTS
+2008 KTGIVTVTLPDGTS
-2022 VDVKVTVYVDP
+2022 VDVKVNVFVDP
-2033 VVESN
+2033 VKENNNTIADSN
-2038 RDTLYKEANT
+2038 
-2048 GNTNVAKAATVTS
+2048 NTNSSDKNTANAATVNGKS
-2061 SKVESKKT
+2061 ENKKT
-2069 LPQTGSKT
+2069 LPQTGSKSDAAA
-2077 EQVGILGLA
+2077 IAGLA
-2086 IATVG
+2086 VAIAG

>member
-9 ERIRQMVP
+9 ERLRKMAP
-17 KKERFSIRKFSIGAA
+17 KKERFSIRKFSVGAA

-66 DKSQELTENKTIAM
+66 DKSQETTENKTIEM
-80 PKAEKTAVSSVV
+80 PKA
-92 QKGASAN
+92 
-99 KIEAE
+99 
-104 NTTQVDKNTEGSVK
+104 
-118 VQENKDAVQPKT
+118 DAVQPKT

-216 GTGDINKHYLYLQSE
+216 GAGDINKHYLYLHSK

-238 INGNGHRINFAGY
+238 INGNGHTINFAGY
-251 SIALQNKNYTNAAN
+251 SIALQNENYHNAAG

-279 KYDYSP
+279 KYGYSP
-285 ISFYGRKSNTENSKL
+285 ISFYSSKTNIENSKL
-300 TFDGVTANL
+300 IFDGVTANL

-324 HFAGENNITLNN
+324 HFAGDNNIMLNN

-358 NVDGKVTG
+358 NVNGKVTG
-366 NSTNPDNW
+366 PSINPNNW
-374 VIRSTENASN
+374 VIRSTEDASN

-430 TLNAKMAA
+430 TLNANMAA

-495 ITSVAS
+495 ISSVAS

-513 GSLTIIRDTA
+513 GSLTIIRDTP

-537 LSSNTTLKFSV
+537 VSSNTTLKFSV
-548 GAGATLDLQDK
+548 GAGATLDLQDS
-559 AGTFRYGTEPSTPL
+559 AGTFQYGTKPSTPL
-573 NGEVTLWGTS
+573 NGLVTLWGTS

-664 QHPNTVVAK
+664 QHPNTVVAQ

-731 KLNDNPDVKIDDFD
+731 KLNDSPDVKIDDFD
-745 KYHAEAQTI
+745 KYHPEVQTI

-806 IMIQPTDSKDPSAR
+806 IMIQPTDSKDPRAR

-1001 EGAITGYEKGDFDA
+1001 EGAITGYEKGDFEA

-1258 GSEVPTDEAGIK
+1258 GSEVSTDEAGIK
-1270 NYLATNSISGK
+1270 HYLATNSISGK

-1291 KWAENS
+1291 KWAENG

-1387 GTDAGKII
+1387 GTDAGEII

-1455 KQNSTPVPY
+1455 KQNST
-1464 KPGKDGVNDAINRYV
+1464 
-1479 TRTIIVK
+1479 
-1486 EPGKEPQTITQTVH
+1486 
-1500 FTNEDKDGNSGYK
+1500 
-1513 DPVTGEIKY
+1513 
-1522 NTDWHVASDL
+1522 
-1532 NAKTGSWEEYTAPSV
+1532 
-1547 TGYTPSQ
+1547 
-1554 AKVEAKTVTAET
+1554 
-1566 EAASVTIS
+1566 
-1574 YTKNADIP
+1574 P

>member
-17 KKERFSIRKFSIGAA
+17 KKERFSIRKFSVGAA

-191 DSSIGTINITNDI
+191 NSSIGTINITNDI

-216 GTGDINKHYLYLQSE
+216 GISDINKHYLYLQSE

-238 INGNGHRINFAGY
+238 INGNGHTINFAGY

-279 KYDYSP
+279 KYDCSP
-285 ISFYGRKSNTENSKL
+285 ISFYGSKSNTENSKL

-336 MSIGYN
+336 MSLGYN

-366 NSTNPDNW
+366 NSTNSDNW

-410 YAGRQLTAGQPIYGV
+410 YAGRQLTTGQPIYGV

-461 KQTNQADGVENGT
+461 KQTNQADGVENGI

-559 AGTFRYGTEPSTPL
+559 AGTFRYGTEPSTPW
-573 NGEVTLWGTS
+573 NGLVTLWGTS

-1100 SHKLSAKDSAFQTI
+1100 SHELSAKDSAFQTI

-1179 GSADTLYQLENGAVN
+1179 GSADTLYQLEKGAVN

-1258 GSEVPTDEAGIK
+1258 GSEVSTDEAGIK

-1291 KWAENS
+1291 KWAENG

-1355 EYDVTGTGH
+1355 EYDVTGTVH

-1387 GTDAGKII
+1387 GTDAGEII

-1455 KQNSTPVPY
+1455 KQNST
-1464 KPGKDGVNDAINRYV
+1464 
-1479 TRTIIVK
+1479 
-1486 EPGKEPQTITQTVH
+1486 
-1500 FTNEDKDGNSGYK
+1500 
-1513 DPVTGEIKY
+1513 
-1522 NTDWHVASDL
+1522 
-1532 NAKTGSWEEYTAPSV
+1532 
-1547 TGYTPSQ
+1547 
-1554 AKVEAKTVTAET
+1554 
-1566 EAASVTIS
+1566 
-1574 YTKNADIP
+1574 P

-2038 RDTLYKEANT
+2038 RDTLSKEANT

>member
-17 KKERFSIRKFSIGAA
+17 KKERFSIRKFSVGAA

-238 INGNGHRINFAGY
+238 INGNGHTINFAGY

-265 PWNITLKDMTIEGS
+265 PWNITLKDMTIKGS
-279 KYDYSP
+279 KYAYSP
-285 ISFYGRKSNTENSKL
+285 ISFYGSKSNTENSKL

-366 NSTNPDNW
+366 NSNNPDNW

-430 TLNAKMAA
+430 TLNANMAA

-461 KQTNQADGVENGT
+461 KQTNQADGVENST
-474 SNSVTNYNG
+474 VNSVSNYNG

-489 SLGVGP
+489 SLDVGP
-495 ITSVAS
+495 INSVAS
-501 PLSKQTVSLINN
+501 PLSKQTSSLINN
-513 GSLTIIRDTA
+513 GSLTIIRDTTE
-523 KKTLVPLISMGDGG
+523 KTLVPLISMGDGG
-537 LSSNTTLKFSV
+537 LSTNTTLKFSV
-548 GAGATLDLQDK
+548 GAGATLDLQDN
-559 AGTFRYGTEPSTPL
+559 AGTFQYGTETNAPFTGL
-573 NGEVTLWGTS
+573 VTLWGTS

-602 DIRGTLIRMEGVYNS
+602 NIRGTLIRLEGVYNS

-636 TPNDVW
+636 IPNDVW

-649 ANQWGNNSGQFMGKD
+649 TNQWGNNSGQFMSKN
-664 QHPNTVVAK
+664 QHPNTVVAN

-693 ADKYENGTMPTEV
+693 ADKYEKGTMPTEV

-718 FNFWRPQRMAMGS
+718 FNLWRPQRMAMGS
-731 KLNDNPDVKIDDFD
+731 KLNDSPDVKIDDFD
-745 KYHAEAQTI
+745 KYHPEVQTI

-788 VKHVTWYNS
+788 VKYVTWYNS

-806 IMIQPTDSKDPSAR
+806 IMIQPTDSKDTSAR

-853 VKIPLKVTEKK
+853 VKIPPKVTEKK

-1381 HKINAD
+1381 HKINVD
-1387 GTDAGKII
+1387 GTDAGEII

-1401 ADGQTAEFPEYSVD
+1401 ADGQTAEFPEYSID

-1455 KQNSTPVPY
+1455 KQNST
-1464 KPGKDGVNDAINRYV
+1464 
-1479 TRTIIVK
+1479 
-1486 EPGKEPQTITQTVH
+1486 
-1500 FTNEDKDGNSGYK
+1500 
-1513 DPVTGEIKY
+1513 
-1522 NTDWHVASDL
+1522 
-1532 NAKTGSWEEYTAPSV
+1532 
-1547 TGYTPSQ
+1547 
-1554 AKVEAKTVTAET
+1554 
-1566 EAASVTIS
+1566 
-1574 YTKNADIP
+1574 P

-1816 NITVKKDTVPDPA
+1816 SITVKKDTVPDPA

-1972 PGVVPNPSTA
+1972 PGVVPNPSIA

-2038 RDTLYKEANT
+2038 RDTLSKEANT

>member
-410 YAGRQLTAGQPIYGV
+410 YAGRQLTTGQPIYGV

-501 PLSKQTVSLINN
+501 PLSRQTVSLINN

-573 NGEVTLWGTS
+573 NGLVTLWGTS

-881 KSDSVD
+881 
-887 PSFKDENDKAADAPA
+887 
-902 GTKYTA
+902 
-908 GENTPDWIKVDPD
+908 
-921 TGKVTVSPTDDT
+921 
-933 SVGSHDISVTV
+933 
-944 TYPDSSTDQL
+944 
-954 TVPVTVTE
+954 
-962 KSNLA
+962 
-967 EKYPVSYDKLN
+967 
-978 VEKPSGDTPA
+978 
-988 TGAVD
+988 
-993 PKAAADMP
+993 
-1001 EGAITGYEKGDFDA
+1001 
-1015 PAGVTIDV
+1015 
-1023 NHDTGKVTASVGK
+1023 
-1036 NATLGSFEVPVKV
+1036 
-1049 TYSDGTYAE
+1049 
-1058 VKVPVSITGNKV
+1058 
-1070 DPGSGDVVYY
+1070 SGDVVYY

-1297 MPGKDGKFAASNM
+1297 MPGKDG
-1310 TGIVEFTFDNGTK
+1310 
-1323 LNVQV
+1323 
-1328 TFKTGSH
+1328 
-1335 VPTSGSKVNDDT
+1335 
-1347 NLYVERTI
+1347 
-1355 EYDVTGTGH
+1355 
-1364 SPINSVTQKV
+1364 
-1374 HYVRDGY
+1374 
-1381 HKINAD
+1381 
-1387 GTDAGKII
+1387 
-1395 WNEWKL
+1395 
-1401 ADGQTAEFPEYSVD
+1401 
-1415 QITGYDAY
+1415 
-1423 INGAKATQVDAA
+1423 
-1435 KVAETNGTPQN
+1435 
-1446 GQNITVTYK
+1446 
-1455 KQNSTPVPY
+1455 
-1464 KPGKDGVNDAINRYV
+1464 VNDAINRYV

-1615 ITQTVHFTNEDKDGN
+1615 ITQTVHFTNEDKD
-1630 SGYKDPVTGEIKYNT
+1630 
-1645 DWHVASDLN
+1645 
-1654 AKTGSW
+1654 
-1660 EEYTAPSVTGYTP
+1660 
-1673 SQAKVEAKT
+1673 
-1682 VTAETE
+1682 
-1688 AASVTISYTKNADI
+1688 
-1702 PVPFDPSN
+1702 
-1710 KDMYREV
+1710 
-1717 TRTINVVDPITG
+1717 
-1729 KISTSVQTAKFTR
+1729 
-1742 EDKNSNAGY
+1742 
-1751 TDPVTGKTT
+1751 
-1760 MNPWTP
+1760 
-1766 AKQGLRAVNVEQI
+1766 
-1779 KGYVAKVDGNVDAVV
+1779 
-1794 VTPDSANMVV
+1794 
-1804 TITYQAN
+1804 
-1811 KPEGQ
+1811 
-1816 NITVKKDTVPDPA
+1816 
-1829 DGIKNKDDLPDG
+1829 
-1841 TKYTWKEVPDTTT
+1841 
-1854 PGEKSTTVV
+1854 
-1863 VTYPDGKKVEVPVT
+1863 
-1877 VTVTDTTPDADKYT
+1877 
-1891 PEGQDVHTK
+1891 
-1900 PGTVPDPADGIKNKG
+1900 
-1915 DLPDG
+1915 
-1920 TKYTWEKTPDVSKPG
+1920 
-1935 TTTATVV
+1935 
-1942 VTYPDGS
+1942 
-1949 KDKVEV
+1949 
-1955 HVVVDNPTP
+1955 
-1964 EPQDVHTT
+1964 
-1972 PGVVPNPSTA
+1972 
-1982 IKNKDEMPDGTKYTW
+1982 
-1997 KEVPDVNSVGE
+1997 
-2008 KTGIVTVTFPDGTS
+2008 
-2022 VDVKVTVYVDP
+2022 
-2033 VVESN
+2033 
-2038 RDTLYKEANT
+2038 
-2048 GNTNVAKAATVTS
+2048 
-2061 SKVESKKT
+2061 
-2069 LPQTGSKT
+2069 
-2077 EQVGILGLA
+2077 
-2086 IATVG
+2086 
-2091 SLLGLGVNRKKRQK
+2091 

>member
-17 KKERFSIRKFSIGAA
+17 KKERFSIRKFSVGAA

-191 DSSIGTINITNDI
+191 NSSIGTINITNDI

-238 INGNGHRINFAGY
+238 INGNGHIINFAGY
-251 SIALQNKNYTNAAN
+251 SIALQNKNYRNAAN

-285 ISFYGRKSNTENSKL
+285 ISFYGSKSNTENSKL

-366 NSTNPDNW
+366 NSNNPDNW

-384 SENPSTLINEG
+384 SENSSTLINEG

-430 TLNAKMAA
+430 TLNANMAA

-461 KQTNQADGVENGT
+461 KQTNQADGVENST
-474 SNSVTNYNG
+474 VNSVSNYNG

-489 SLGVGP
+489 SLDVGP
-495 ITSVAS
+495 ITSAAS
-501 PLSKQTVSLINN
+501 PLSKQTSSLINN
-513 GSLTIIRDTA
+513 GSLTIIRDTTE
-523 KKTLVPLISMGDGG
+523 KTLVPLISMGDGG
-537 LSSNTTLKFSV
+537 LSTNTTLKFSV
-548 GAGATLDLQDK
+548 GAGATLDLQDN
-559 AGTFRYGTEPSTPL
+559 AGTFKYGTEPNAPFTGL
-573 NGEVTLWGTS
+573 VTLWGTS

-602 DIRGTLIRMEGVYNS
+602 NIRGTLIRLEGVYNS

-636 TPNDVW
+636 IPNDVW

-649 ANQWGNNSGQFMGKD
+649 TNQWGNNSGQFMSKN
-664 QHPNTVVAK
+664 QHPNTVVAN

-718 FNFWRPQRMAMGS
+718 FNLWHPQRMAMGS
-731 KLNDNPDVKIDDFD
+731 KLNDSPDVKIDDFD
-745 KYHAEAQTI
+745 KYHPEVQTI

-788 VKHVTWYNS
+788 VKYVTWYNS

-806 IMIQPTDSKDPSAR
+806 IMIQPTDSKNTSAR

-1364 SPINSVTQKV
+1364 SLINSVTQKV

-1387 GTDAGKII
+1387 GTDAGEII

-2038 RDTLYKEANT
+2038 RDTLSKEANT

>member
-1 MLSKRNYQ
+1 
-9 ERIRQMVP
+9 
-17 KKERFSIRKFSIGAA
+17 
-32 SVLIGFTFVSMA
+32 MA

-151 KNAAESKVQVFAALR
+151 KNAAESK
-166 AFRAAP
+166 
-172 QATQSQDASDF
+172 DASDF

-238 INGNGHRINFAGY
+238 INGNGHTINFAGY
-251 SIALQNKNYTNAAN
+251 SIALKNKNYTNAAN

-285 ISFYGRKSNTENSKL
+285 ISFYGSKSNTENSKL

-366 NSTNPDNW
+366 KSNNPDNW

-430 TLNAKMAA
+430 TLNANMAA

-461 KQTNQADGVENGT
+461 KQTNQADGVENST
-474 SNSVTNYNG
+474 VNSVSNYNG

-489 SLGVGP
+489 SLDVGP

-501 PLSKQTVSLINN
+501 PLSKQTSSLINN
-513 GSLTIIRDTA
+513 GSLTIIRDTTE
-523 KKTLVPLISMGDGG
+523 KTLVPLISMGDAG
-537 LSSNTTLKFSV
+537 LSTNTTLKFSV
-548 GAGATLDLQDK
+548 GAGATLDLQDN
-559 AGTFRYGTEPSTPL
+559 AGTFQYGIEPNAPFTGL
-573 NGEVTLWGTS
+573 VTLWGTS

-602 DIRGTLIRMEGVYNS
+602 NIRGTLIRLEGVYNS

-636 TPNDVW
+636 IPNDVW

-649 ANQWGNNSGQFMGKD
+649 TNQWGNNSGQFMSKN
-664 QHPNTVVAK
+664 QHPNTVVAN

-693 ADKYENGTMPTEV
+693 ADKYKNGTMPTEV

-718 FNFWRPQRMAMGS
+718 FNLWRPQRMAMGS
-731 KLNDNPDVKIDDFD
+731 KLNDSPDVKIDDFD
-745 KYHAEAQTI
+745 KYHPEVQTI

-788 VKHVTWYNS
+788 VKYVTWYNS

-1243 NFLGATGKINIPVNY
+1243 NFLGATGKNNIPVNY

-1387 GTDAGKII
+1387 GTDAGEII

-1455 KQNSTPVPY
+1455 KQNST
-1464 KPGKDGVNDAINRYV
+1464 
-1479 TRTIIVK
+1479 
-1486 EPGKEPQTITQTVH
+1486 
-1500 FTNEDKDGNSGYK
+1500 
-1513 DPVTGEIKY
+1513 
-1522 NTDWHVASDL
+1522 
-1532 NAKTGSWEEYTAPSV
+1532 
-1547 TGYTPSQ
+1547 
-1554 AKVEAKTVTAET
+1554 
-1566 EAASVTIS
+1566 
-1574 YTKNADIP
+1574 P

-2038 RDTLYKEANT
+2038 RDTLSKEANT

>member
-1 MLSKRNYQ
+1 
-9 ERIRQMVP
+9 
-17 KKERFSIRKFSIGAA
+17 
-32 SVLIGFTFVSMA
+32 MA

-151 KNAAESKVQVFAALR
+151 KNAAESKVAALR

-172 QATQSQDASDF
+172 QATQSQDANDF

-216 GTGDINKHYLYLQSE
+216 GIDDINKHYLYLQSK

-238 INGNGHRINFAGY
+238 INGNGHTINFAGY
-251 SIALQNKNYTNAAN
+251 SIALQNENYHNAAG

-279 KYDYSP
+279 KYGYSP
-285 ISFYGRKSNTENSKL
+285 ISFYSSKTNTENSKL
-300 TFDGVTANL
+300 IFDGVTANL

-324 HFAGENNITLNN
+324 HFAGDNNIMLNN

-358 NVDGKVTG
+358 NVGGKVTG
-366 NSTNPDNW
+366 NAINPDNW

-430 TLNAKMAA
+430 TLNANMAA

-495 ITSVAS
+495 ISSVAS
-501 PLSKQTVSLINN
+501 PLSKQTASLINN
-513 GSLTIIRDTA
+513 GSLTIIRDTTE
-523 KKTLVPLISMGDGG
+523 KTLVPLISMGDGG
-537 LSSNTTLKFSV
+537 LSTNTTLKFLV
-548 GAGATLDLQDK
+548 GAGATLDLQDN
-559 AGTFRYGTEPSTPL
+559 AGTFQYGTEPSTPL
-573 NGEVTLWGTS
+573 NGLITLWGTS

-636 TPNDVW
+636 IPNDVW

-649 ANQWGNNSGQFMGKD
+649 ANQWGNNSGQFMSKG
-664 QHPNTVVAK
+664 QHPNTVVAQ

-718 FNFWRPQRMAMGS
+718 FNLWRPQRMAMGS
-731 KLNDNPDVKIDDFD
+731 KLNDSPDVKIDDFD
-745 KYHAEAQTI
+745 KYHPEVQTI

-820 VPYPEPQNPTG
+820 VPYPKPQNPTG

-1100 SHKLSAKDSAFQTI
+1100 SHELSAKDSAFQTI

-1258 GSEVPTDEAGIK
+1258 GSEVSTDEAGIK

-1286 NPTGI
+1286 NPSGI
-1291 KWAENS
+1291 KWAENG

-1335 VPTSGSKVNDDT
+1335 VQTSGSKVNDDT

-1387 GTDAGKII
+1387 GTDAGEII

-1532 NAKTGSWEEYTAPSV
+1532 KAKTGSWEEYTAPSV

-1592 NDAINRYVTRTII
+1592 NDAINRYVTRTI
-1605 VKEPG
+1605 
-1610 KEPQT
+1610 
-1615 ITQTVHFTNEDKDGN
+1615 
-1630 SGYKDPVTGEIKYNT
+1630 
-1645 DWHVASDLN
+1645 
-1654 AKTGSW
+1654 
-1660 EEYTAPSVTGYTP
+1660 
-1673 SQAKVEAKT
+1673 
-1682 VTAETE
+1682 
-1688 AASVTISYTKNADI
+1688 
-1702 PVPFDPSN
+1702 
-1710 KDMYREV
+1710 
-1717 TRTINVVDPITG
+1717 NVVDPVTG

-1742 EDKNSNAGY
+1742 EDKNGNSGY
-1751 TDPVTGKTT
+1751 KDPVTGKTT
-1760 MNPWTP
+1760 INPWTP

-1779 KGYVAKVDGNVDAVV
+1779 NGYVAKVDGNVDAVV

-1816 NITVKKDTVPDPA
+1816 NIAVKKDTVPDPA

-1841 TKYTWKEVPDTTT
+1841 TKYTW
-1854 PGEKSTTVV
+1854 
-1863 VTYPDGKKVEVPVT
+1863 
-1877 VTVTDTTPDADKYT
+1877 
-1891 PEGQDVHTK
+1891 
-1900 PGTVPDPADGIKNKG
+1900 
-1915 DLPDG
+1915 
-1920 TKYTWEKTPDVSKPG
+1920 EKTPDVSKPG
-1935 TTTATVV
+1935 DVPAIVV

-1949 KDKVEV
+1949 KDKVDV
-1955 HVVVDNPTP
+1955 HIVVDNPTP

-1972 PGVVPNPSTA
+1972 PGVVPDPSTA

-2022 VDVKVTVYVDP
+2022 VDVKVNVFVDP
-2033 VVESN
+2033 VKENNNTIADSN
-2038 RDTLYKEANT
+2038 
-2048 GNTNVAKAATVTS
+2048 NTNSSDKNTANAATVNGKS
-2061 SKVESKKT
+2061 ENKKT
-2069 LPQTGSKT
+2069 LPQTGSKSDAAA
-2077 EQVGILGLA
+2077 IAGLA
-2086 IATVG
+2086 VAIAG

>member
-1 MLSKRNYQ
+1 ML
-9 ERIRQMVP
+9 
-17 KKERFSIRKFSIGAA
+17 
-32 SVLIGFTFVSMA
+32 
-44 GSHKVQAADV
+44 
-54 ADKSVVVDTFNK
+54 
-66 DKSQELTENKTIAM
+66 
-80 PKAEKTAVSSVV
+80 
-92 QKGASAN
+92 
-99 KIEAE
+99 
-104 NTTQVDKNTEGSVK
+104 
-118 VQENKDAVQPKT
+118 
-130 VNNENVLN
+130 
-138 VSKAQSQS
+138 
-146 NEAVT
+146 
-151 KNAAESKVQVFAALR
+151 
-166 AFRAAP
+166 
-172 QATQSQDASDF
+172 
-183 QSLVNAMN
+183 
-191 DSSIGTINITNDI
+191 
-204 TITGKV
+204 
-210 NGLTTS
+210 
-216 GTGDINKHYLYLQSE
+216 
-231 GSARDLT
+231 
-238 INGNGHRINFAGY
+238 
-251 SIALQNKNYTNAAN
+251 
-265 PWNITLKDMTIEGS
+265 
-279 KYDYSP
+279 
-285 ISFYGRKSNTENSKL
+285 
-300 TFDGVTANL
+300 
-309 NDRPLVDKYGENLPV
+309 
-324 HFAGENNITLNN
+324 
-336 MSIGYN
+336 
-342 LVTGK
+342 
-347 TVKFDSGNTTF
+347 
-358 NVDGKVTG
+358 
-366 NSTNPDNW
+366 
-374 VIRSTENASN
+374 
-384 SENPSTLINEG
+384 
-395 ATVTI
+395 
-400 NAKSDDLRGI
+400 
-410 YAGRQLTAGQPIYGV
+410 
-425 TVING
+425 
-430 TLNAKMAA
+430 
-438 GHSTAIWSHDL
+438 
-449 EIGKKGNVTIHT
+449 
-461 KQTNQADGVENGT
+461 
-474 SNSVTNYNG
+474 
-483 THYAPI
+483 
-489 SLGVGP
+489 
-495 ITSVAS
+495 
-501 PLSKQTVSLINN
+501 
-513 GSLTIIRDTA
+513 
-523 KKTLVPLISMGDGG
+523 
-537 LSSNTTLKFSV
+537 
-548 GAGATLDLQDK
+548 
-559 AGTFRYGTEPSTPL
+559 
-573 NGEVTLWGTS
+573 
-583 GTDLLEF
+583 
-590 LTPAYVNLQRTG
+590 
-602 DIRGTLIRMEGVYNS
+602 
-617 TTVNGPTPVAQW
+617 
-629 DQGNKTT
+629 
-636 TPNDVW
+636 
-642 YVRYLIS
+642 
-649 ANQWGNNSGQFMGKD
+649 
-664 QHPNTVVAK
+664 
-673 KGVDTLYNSNATVL
+673 
-687 MSKNQG
+687 
-693 ADKYENGTMPTEV
+693 
-706 QQALHLNSFLNN
+706 
-718 FNFWRPQRMAMGS
+718 
-731 KLNDNPDVKIDDFD
+731 
-745 KYHAEAQTI
+745 
-754 DGTTRQTLSD
+754 
-764 LDANK
+764 NK

-1100 SHKLSAKDSAFQTI
+1100 SHELSAKDSAFQTI

-1179 GSADTLYQLENGAVN
+1179 GSADTLYQLEKGAVN

-1258 GSEVPTDEAGIK
+1258 GSEVSTDEAGIK

-1291 KWAENS
+1291 KWAENG

-1335 VPTSGSKVNDDT
+1335 VSTSGSKVNDDT

-1387 GTDAGKII
+1387 GTDAGEII

-1455 KQNSTPVPY
+1455 KQNST
-1464 KPGKDGVNDAINRYV
+1464 
-1479 TRTIIVK
+1479 
-1486 EPGKEPQTITQTVH
+1486 
-1500 FTNEDKDGNSGYK
+1500 
-1513 DPVTGEIKY
+1513 
-1522 NTDWHVASDL
+1522 
-1532 NAKTGSWEEYTAPSV
+1532 
-1547 TGYTPSQ
+1547 
-1554 AKVEAKTVTAET
+1554 
-1566 EAASVTIS
+1566 
-1574 YTKNADIP
+1574 P

-1841 TKYTWKEVPDTTT
+1841 TKYTWKEVPD
-1854 PGEKSTTVV
+1854 
-1863 VTYPDGKKVEVPVT
+1863 
-1877 VTVTDTTPDADKYT
+1877 
-1891 PEGQDVHTK
+1891 
-1900 PGTVPDPADGIKNKG
+1900 
-1915 DLPDG
+1915 
-1920 TKYTWEKTPDVSKPG
+1920 
-1935 TTTATVV
+1935 
-1942 VTYPDGS
+1942 
-1949 KDKVEV
+1949 
-1955 HVVVDNPTP
+1955 
-1964 EPQDVHTT
+1964 
-1972 PGVVPNPSTA
+1972 
-1982 IKNKDEMPDGTKYTW
+1982 
-1997 KEVPDVNSVGE
+1997 VNSVGE

-2038 RDTLYKEANT
+2038 RDTLSKEANT

>member
-1 MLSKRNYQ
+1 M
-9 ERIRQMVP
+9 
-17 KKERFSIRKFSIGAA
+17 
-32 SVLIGFTFVSMA
+32 
-44 GSHKVQAADV
+44 
-54 ADKSVVVDTFNK
+54 
-66 DKSQELTENKTIAM
+66 
-80 PKAEKTAVSSVV
+80 
-92 QKGASAN
+92 
-99 KIEAE
+99 
-104 NTTQVDKNTEGSVK
+104 
-118 VQENKDAVQPKT
+118 
-130 VNNENVLN
+130 
-138 VSKAQSQS
+138 
-146 NEAVT
+146 
-151 KNAAESKVQVFAALR
+151 
-166 AFRAAP
+166 
-172 QATQSQDASDF
+172 
-183 QSLVNAMN
+183 
-191 DSSIGTINITNDI
+191 
-204 TITGKV
+204 
-210 NGLTTS
+210 
-216 GTGDINKHYLYLQSE
+216 QSE

-238 INGNGHRINFAGY
+238 INGNGHTINFAGY

-279 KYDYSP
+279 KYDCSP
-285 ISFYGRKSNTENSKL
+285 ISFYGSKSNTENSKL

-336 MSIGYN
+336 MSLGYN

-366 NSTNPDNW
+366 NSTNSDNW

-461 KQTNQADGVENGT
+461 KQTNQADGVENGI

-573 NGEVTLWGTS
+573 NGLVTLWGTS

-649 ANQWGNNSGQFMGKD
+649 ANHWGNNSGQFMGKD

-1100 SHKLSAKDSAFQTI
+1100 SHELSAKDSAFQTI

-1179 GSADTLYQLENGAVN
+1179 GSADTLYQLEKGAVN

-1258 GSEVPTDEAGIK
+1258 GSEVSTDEAGIK

-1291 KWAENS
+1291 KWAENG

-1355 EYDVTGTGH
+1355 EYDVTGTVH

-1387 GTDAGKII
+1387 GTDAGEII

-1455 KQNSTPVPY
+1455 KQNST
-1464 KPGKDGVNDAINRYV
+1464 
-1479 TRTIIVK
+1479 
-1486 EPGKEPQTITQTVH
+1486 
-1500 FTNEDKDGNSGYK
+1500 
-1513 DPVTGEIKY
+1513 
-1522 NTDWHVASDL
+1522 
-1532 NAKTGSWEEYTAPSV
+1532 
-1547 TGYTPSQ
+1547 
-1554 AKVEAKTVTAET
+1554 
-1566 EAASVTIS
+1566 
-1574 YTKNADIP
+1574 P

-2038 RDTLYKEANT
+2038 RDTLSKEANT

>member
-1 MLSKRNYQ
+1 MKGRDNICYLKEIIKNVFGRWCQ
-9 ERIRQMVP
+9 
-17 KKERFSIRKFSIGAA
+17 KKSVFLFRKFSVGAA

-216 GTGDINKHYLYLQSE
+216 GIGDINKHYLYLQSE

-238 INGNGHRINFAGY
+238 INGNGHTINFAGY

-265 PWNITLKDMTIEGS
+265 PWNITLKDMTIKGS

-285 ISFYGRKSNTENSKL
+285 ISFYGIKSNTENSKL

-358 NVDGKVTG
+358 NVDGKVTR
-366 NSTNPDNW
+366 NSNNPDNW

-410 YAGRQLTAGQPIYGV
+410 YAGRQLTAG
-425 TVING
+425 
-430 TLNAKMAA
+430 
-438 GHSTAIWSHDL
+438 HSTAIWSHDL

-461 KQTNQADGVENGT
+461 KQTNQADGVENST
-474 SNSVTNYNG
+474 VNSVSNYNG

-489 SLGVGP
+489 SLDVGP
-495 ITSVAS
+495 INSVAS
-501 PLSKQTVSLINN
+501 PLSKQTSSLINN
-513 GSLTIIRDTA
+513 GSLTIIRDTTE
-523 KKTLVPLISMGDGG
+523 KTLVPLISMGDGG
-537 LSSNTTLKFSV
+537 LSTNTTLKFSV
-548 GAGATLDLQDK
+548 GAGATLDLQDN
-559 AGTFRYGTEPSTPL
+559 AGTFQYGTESNAPFTGL
-573 NGEVTLWGTS
+573 VTLWGTS
-583 GTDLLEF
+583 GTDLLKF

-602 DIRGTLIRMEGVYNS
+602 NIRGTLIRLEGVYNS

-636 TPNDVW
+636 IPNDVW

-649 ANQWGNNSGQFMGKD
+649 TNQWGNNSGQFMSKN
-664 QHPNTVVAK
+664 QHPNTVVAH

-718 FNFWRPQRMAMGS
+718 FNLWRPQRMAMGS
-731 KLNDNPDVKIDDFD
+731 KLNDSPDVKIDDFD
-745 KYHAEAQTI
+745 KYHPEVQTI

-788 VKHVTWYNS
+788 VKYVTWYNS

-806 IMIQPTDSKDPSAR
+806 IMIQPTDSKDTSAR

-1080 GDQSMVVFNGNLTT
+1080 GDQSMVVFNGNLTS

-1387 GTDAGKII
+1387 GTDAGEII

-1455 KQNSTPVPY
+1455 KQNST
-1464 KPGKDGVNDAINRYV
+1464 
-1479 TRTIIVK
+1479 
-1486 EPGKEPQTITQTVH
+1486 
-1500 FTNEDKDGNSGYK
+1500 
-1513 DPVTGEIKY
+1513 
-1522 NTDWHVASDL
+1522 
-1532 NAKTGSWEEYTAPSV
+1532 
-1547 TGYTPSQ
+1547 
-1554 AKVEAKTVTAET
+1554 
-1566 EAASVTIS
+1566 
-1574 YTKNADIP
+1574 P

-2038 RDTLYKEANT
+2038 RDTLSKEANT

>member
-17 KKERFSIRKFSIGAA
+17 KKERFSIRKFSVGAA

-104 NTTQVDKNTEGSVK
+104 NTKQVDKNTEGSVK

-172 QATQSQDASDF
+172 QAIQSQDASDF

-191 DSSIGTINITNDI
+191 NSSIGTINITNDI

-210 NGLTTS
+210 NGLTTFS
-216 GTGDINKHYLYLQSE
+216 TGDINKHYLYLQSE

-238 INGNGHRINFAGY
+238 INGNGHTINFAGY

-285 ISFYGRKSNTENSKL
+285 ISFYGSKSNTENSKL

-358 NVDGKVTG
+358 NVDGKVTR
-366 NSTNPDNW
+366 NSNNPDNW

-430 TLNAKMAA
+430 TLNANMAA

-461 KQTNQADGVENGT
+461 KQTNQADGVENST
-474 SNSVTNYNG
+474 VNSVSNYNG

-489 SLGVGP
+489 SLDVGP
-495 ITSVAS
+495 INSVAS
-501 PLSKQTVSLINN
+501 PLSKQTSSLINN
-513 GSLTIIRDTA
+513 GSLTIIRDTT

-537 LSSNTTLKFSV
+537 LSTNTTLKFSV
-548 GAGATLDLQDK
+548 GAGATLDLQDN
-559 AGTFRYGTEPSTPL
+559 AGTFKYGTEL
-573 NGEVTLWGTS
+573 NAPFTGLVTLWGTS

-602 DIRGTLIRMEGVYNS
+602 NIRGTLIRLEGVYNS

-636 TPNDVW
+636 IPNDVW

-649 ANQWGNNSGQFMGKD
+649 TNQWGNNSGQFMSKN

-718 FNFWRPQRMAMGS
+718 FNLWRPQRMAMGS
-731 KLNDNPDVKIDDFD
+731 KLNDSPDVKIDDFD
-745 KYHAEAQTI
+745 KYHPEVQTI

-788 VKHVTWYNS
+788 VKYVTWYNS

-806 IMIQPTDSKDPSAR
+806 IMIQPTDSKDTSAR

-846 ADGSVDF
+846 ADG
-853 VKIPLKVTEKK
+853 
-864 YSEELTP
+864 
-871 SYPGVSVEQG
+871 SVEQG

-1080 GDQSMVVFNGNLTT
+1080 GDQSMLVFNGNLTT

-1582 VPYKPGKDGV
+1582 VP
-1592 NDAINRYVTRTII
+1592 
-1605 VKEPG
+1605 
-1610 KEPQT
+1610 
-1615 ITQTVHFTNEDKDGN
+1615 
-1630 SGYKDPVTGEIKYNT
+1630 
-1645 DWHVASDLN
+1645 
-1654 AKTGSW
+1654 
-1660 EEYTAPSVTGYTP
+1660 
-1673 SQAKVEAKT
+1673 
-1682 VTAETE
+1682 
-1688 AASVTISYTKNADI
+1688 
-1702 PVPFDPSN
+1702 FDPSN

-1964 EPQDVHTT
+1964 EPQDVYTT

-2038 RDTLYKEANT
+2038 RDTLSKEANT

>member
-17 KKERFSIRKFSIGAA
+17 KKERFSIRKFSVGAA

-216 GTGDINKHYLYLQSE
+216 GIGDINKHYLYLQSE

-238 INGNGHRINFAGY
+238 INGNGHTINFAGY

-265 PWNITLKDMTIEGS
+265 PWNITLKDMTIKGS
-279 KYDYSP
+279 KYAHSP
-285 ISFYGRKSNTENSKL
+285 ISFYGSKSNTENSKL

-366 NSTNPDNW
+366 NSNNPDNW

-430 TLNAKMAA
+430 TLNANMAA

-461 KQTNQADGVENGT
+461 KQTNQADGVENST
-474 SNSVTNYNG
+474 VNSVSNYNG

-489 SLGVGP
+489 SLDVGP
-495 ITSVAS
+495 INSVAS
-501 PLSKQTVSLINN
+501 PLSKQTSSLINN
-513 GSLTIIRDTA
+513 GSLTIIRDTTE
-523 KKTLVPLISMGDGG
+523 KTLVSLISMGDGG
-537 LSSNTTLKFSV
+537 LSTNTTLKFSV
-548 GAGATLDLQDK
+548 GAGATLDLQDN
-559 AGTFRYGTEPSTPL
+559 AGTFQYGTETNAPFTGL
-573 NGEVTLWGTS
+573 VTLWGTS

-602 DIRGTLIRMEGVYNS
+602 NIRGTLIRLEGVYNS

-636 TPNDVW
+636 IPNDVW

-649 ANQWGNNSGQFMGKD
+649 TNQWGNNSGQFMSKN
-664 QHPNTVVAK
+664 QHPNTVVAN

-706 QQALHLNSFLNN
+706 QQALHLNSFLNH
-718 FNFWRPQRMAMGS
+718 FNLWRPQRMAMGS
-731 KLNDNPDVKIDDFD
+731 KLNDSPDVKIDDFD
-745 KYHAEAQTI
+745 KYHPEVQTI

-788 VKHVTWYNS
+788 VKYVTWYNS

-806 IMIQPTDSKDPSAR
+806 IMIQPTDSKDTSAR

-1381 HKINAD
+1381 HKINVD
-1387 GTDAGKII
+1387 GTDAGEII

-1455 KQNSTPVPY
+1455 KQNST
-1464 KPGKDGVNDAINRYV
+1464 
-1479 TRTIIVK
+1479 
-1486 EPGKEPQTITQTVH
+1486 
-1500 FTNEDKDGNSGYK
+1500 
-1513 DPVTGEIKY
+1513 
-1522 NTDWHVASDL
+1522 
-1532 NAKTGSWEEYTAPSV
+1532 
-1547 TGYTPSQ
+1547 
-1554 AKVEAKTVTAET
+1554 
-1566 EAASVTIS
+1566 
-1574 YTKNADIP
+1574 P

-1816 NITVKKDTVPDPA
+1816 SITVKKDTVPDPA

-1972 PGVVPNPSTA
+1972 PGVVPNPSIA

-2038 RDTLYKEANT
+2038 RDTLSKEANT

>member
-9 ERIRQMVP
+9 ERLRKMAP
-17 KKERFSIRKFSIGAA
+17 KKERFSIRKFSVGAA

-66 DKSQELTENKTIAM
+66 DKSQETTENKTIEM

-216 GTGDINKHYLYLQSE
+216 GAGDINKHYLYLNSK

-238 INGNGHRINFAGY
+238 INGNGHTINFAGY
-251 SIALQNKNYTNAAN
+251 SIALQNKNYHNAAG

-279 KYDYSP
+279 KYGYSP
-285 ISFYGRKSNTENSKL
+285 ISFYSSNTNIENSKL
-300 TFDGVTANL
+300 MFEGVTAKL

-324 HFAGENNITLNN
+324 HFAGDNNIMLNN

-358 NVDGKVTG
+358 NVNGKVTG
-366 NSTNPDNW
+366 NSINPNNW
-374 VIRSTENASN
+374 VIRSTEDASN

-430 TLNAKMAA
+430 TLNANMAA

-495 ITSVAS
+495 ISSVAS

-513 GSLTIIRDTA
+513 GSLTIIRDTP

-537 LSSNTTLKFSV
+537 VSSNTTLKFSV
-548 GAGATLDLQDK
+548 GAGATLDLQDS
-559 AGTFRYGTEPSTPL
+559 AGTFQYGTEPSTPL
-573 NGEVTLWGTS
+573 NGLVTLWGTS

-664 QHPNTVVAK
+664 QHPNTVVAQ

-731 KLNDNPDVKIDDFD
+731 KLNDSPDVKIDDFD

-846 ADGSVDF
+846 
-853 VKIPLKVTEKK
+853 
-864 YSEELTP
+864 
-871 SYPGVSVEQG
+871 
-881 KSDSVD
+881 
-887 PSFKDENDKAADAPA
+887 ADAPA

-1001 EGAITGYEKGDFDA
+1001 EGAITGYEKGDFEA

-1258 GSEVPTDEAGIK
+1258 GSEVSTDEAGIK
-1270 NYLATNSISGK
+1270 HYLATNSISGK

-1291 KWAENS
+1291 KWAENG

-1335 VPTSGSKVNDDT
+1335 VLTSGSKVNDDT

-1387 GTDAGKII
+1387 GTDAGEII

-1455 KQNSTPVPY
+1455 KQNST
-1464 KPGKDGVNDAINRYV
+1464 
-1479 TRTIIVK
+1479 
-1486 EPGKEPQTITQTVH
+1486 
-1500 FTNEDKDGNSGYK
+1500 
-1513 DPVTGEIKY
+1513 
-1522 NTDWHVASDL
+1522 
-1532 NAKTGSWEEYTAPSV
+1532 
-1547 TGYTPSQ
+1547 
-1554 AKVEAKTVTAET
+1554 
-1566 EAASVTIS
+1566 
-1574 YTKNADIP
+1574 P

-1841 TKYTWKEVPDTTT
+1841 TKYTWKEVPD
-1854 PGEKSTTVV
+1854 
-1863 VTYPDGKKVEVPVT
+1863 
-1877 VTVTDTTPDADKYT
+1877 
-1891 PEGQDVHTK
+1891 
-1900 PGTVPDPADGIKNKG
+1900 
-1915 DLPDG
+1915 
-1920 TKYTWEKTPDVSKPG
+1920 
-1935 TTTATVV
+1935 
-1942 VTYPDGS
+1942 
-1949 KDKVEV
+1949 
-1955 HVVVDNPTP
+1955 
-1964 EPQDVHTT
+1964 
-1972 PGVVPNPSTA
+1972 
-1982 IKNKDEMPDGTKYTW
+1982 
-1997 KEVPDVNSVGE
+1997 VNSVGE

-2038 RDTLYKEANT
+2038 RDTLSKEANT

>member
-1 MLSKRNYQ
+1 
-9 ERIRQMVP
+9 
-17 KKERFSIRKFSIGAA
+17 
-32 SVLIGFTFVSMA
+32 
-44 GSHKVQAADV
+44 
-54 ADKSVVVDTFNK
+54 
-66 DKSQELTENKTIAM
+66 M

-172 QATQSQDASDF
+172 QATQSQDASNF

-216 GTGDINKHYLYLQSE
+216 GIGDINKHYLYLQSE

-238 INGNGHRINFAGY
+238 INGNGHTINFAGY
-251 SIALQNKNYTNAAN
+251 SIALQNKNHTNAAN

-285 ISFYGRKSNTENSKL
+285 ISFYGSKSNTENSKL

-366 NSTNPDNW
+366 NSNNPHNW

-430 TLNAKMAA
+430 TLNANMAA

-461 KQTNQADGVENGT
+461 KQTNQADGVENST
-474 SNSVTNYNG
+474 VNSVSNYNG

-489 SLGVGP
+489 SLDVGP
-495 ITSVAS
+495 INSVAS
-501 PLSKQTVSLINN
+501 PLSKQTSSLINN
-513 GSLTIIRDTA
+513 GSLTIIRDTTE
-523 KKTLVPLISMGDGG
+523 KTLVPLISMGDGG
-537 LSSNTTLKFSV
+537 LSTNTTLKFSV
-548 GAGATLDLQDK
+548 GAGATLDLQDN
-559 AGTFRYGTEPSTPL
+559 AGTFKYGTESNAPFTGL
-573 NGEVTLWGTS
+573 VTLWGTS
-583 GTDLLEF
+583 GTDLLKF

-602 DIRGTLIRMEGVYNS
+602 NIRGTLIRLEGVYNS

-636 TPNDVW
+636 IPNDVW

-649 ANQWGNNSGQFMGKD
+649 TNQWGNNSGQFMSKN
-664 QHPNTVVAK
+664 QHPNTVVAN

-693 ADKYENGTMPTEV
+693 ADRYESGTMPTEV

-718 FNFWRPQRMAMGS
+718 FNLWRPQRMAMGS
-731 KLNDNPDVKIDDFD
+731 KLNDSPDVKIDDFD
-745 KYHAEAQTI
+745 KYHPEVQTI

-788 VKHVTWYNS
+788 VKYVTWYNS

-806 IMIQPTDSKDPSAR
+806 IMIQPTDSKDTSAR

-831 NLKTTD
+831 NLKTT
-837 GFAWAKVTY
+837 
-846 ADGSVDF
+846 DGSVDF

-1387 GTDAGKII
+1387 GTDAGEII

-1455 KQNSTPVPY
+1455 KQNST
-1464 KPGKDGVNDAINRYV
+1464 
-1479 TRTIIVK
+1479 
-1486 EPGKEPQTITQTVH
+1486 
-1500 FTNEDKDGNSGYK
+1500 
-1513 DPVTGEIKY
+1513 
-1522 NTDWHVASDL
+1522 
-1532 NAKTGSWEEYTAPSV
+1532 
-1547 TGYTPSQ
+1547 
-1554 AKVEAKTVTAET
+1554 
-1566 EAASVTIS
+1566 
-1574 YTKNADIP
+1574 P

-1900 PGTVPDPADGIKNKG
+1900 PG
-1915 DLPDG
+1915 
-1920 TKYTWEKTPDVSKPG
+1920 
-1935 TTTATVV
+1935 
-1942 VTYPDGS
+1942 
-1949 KDKVEV
+1949 
-1955 HVVVDNPTP
+1955 
-1964 EPQDVHTT
+1964 
-1972 PGVVPNPSTA
+1972 VVPNPSTA

-2038 RDTLYKEANT
+2038 RDTLSKEANT

>member
-17 KKERFSIRKFSIGAA
+17 KKEHFSIRKFSVGAA

-216 GTGDINKHYLYLQSE
+216 GISDINKHYLYLQSE

-238 INGNGHRINFAGY
+238 INGNGHTINFAGY

-265 PWNITLKDMTIEGS
+265 SWNITLKDMTIEGS

-285 ISFYGRKSNTENSKL
+285 ISFCGSKSNTENSKL

-358 NVDGKVTG
+358 NVNGKVTG
-366 NSTNPDNW
+366 RSINPNNW
-374 VIRSTENASN
+374 VIRSTEDAST

-430 TLNAKMAA
+430 TLNANMAA

-495 ITSVAS
+495 ISSAAS

-573 NGEVTLWGTS
+573 NGLVTLWGTS

-745 KYHAEAQTI
+745 KHQDHLMF

-1100 SHKLSAKDSAFQTI
+1100 SHELSAKDSAFQTI

-1179 GSADTLYQLENGAVN
+1179 GSADTLYQLEKGAVN

-1258 GSEVPTDEAGIK
+1258 GSEVSTDEAGIK

-1291 KWAENS
+1291 KWAENG

-1387 GTDAGKII
+1387 GTDAGEII

-1455 KQNSTPVPY
+1455 KQNST
-1464 KPGKDGVNDAINRYV
+1464 
-1479 TRTIIVK
+1479 
-1486 EPGKEPQTITQTVH
+1486 
-1500 FTNEDKDGNSGYK
+1500 
-1513 DPVTGEIKY
+1513 
-1522 NTDWHVASDL
+1522 
-1532 NAKTGSWEEYTAPSV
+1532 
-1547 TGYTPSQ
+1547 
-1554 AKVEAKTVTAET
+1554 
-1566 EAASVTIS
+1566 
-1574 YTKNADIP
+1574 P

-2038 RDTLYKEANT
+2038 RDTLSKEANT

>member
-1 MLSKRNYQ
+1 M
-9 ERIRQMVP
+9 
-17 KKERFSIRKFSIGAA
+17 
-32 SVLIGFTFVSMA
+32 
-44 GSHKVQAADV
+44 
-54 ADKSVVVDTFNK
+54 
-66 DKSQELTENKTIAM
+66 
-80 PKAEKTAVSSVV
+80 
-92 QKGASAN
+92 
-99 KIEAE
+99 
-104 NTTQVDKNTEGSVK
+104 
-118 VQENKDAVQPKT
+118 
-130 VNNENVLN
+130 
-138 VSKAQSQS
+138 
-146 NEAVT
+146 
-151 KNAAESKVQVFAALR
+151 
-166 AFRAAP
+166 
-172 QATQSQDASDF
+172 
-183 QSLVNAMN
+183 
-191 DSSIGTINITNDI
+191 
-204 TITGKV
+204 
-210 NGLTTS
+210 
-216 GTGDINKHYLYLQSE
+216 
-231 GSARDLT
+231 
-238 INGNGHRINFAGY
+238 
-251 SIALQNKNYTNAAN
+251 QNKNYTNAAN

-279 KYDYSP
+279 KYDCSP
-285 ISFYGRKSNTENSKL
+285 ISFYGSKSNTENSKL

-336 MSIGYN
+336 MSLGYN

-366 NSTNPDNW
+366 NSTNSDNW

-461 KQTNQADGVENGT
+461 KQTNQADGVENGI

-573 NGEVTLWGTS
+573 NGLVTLWGTS

-649 ANQWGNNSGQFMGKD
+649 ANHWGNNSGQFMGKD

-1100 SHKLSAKDSAFQTI
+1100 SHELSAKDSAFQTI

-1179 GSADTLYQLENGAVN
+1179 GSADTLYQLEKGAVN

-1258 GSEVPTDEAGIK
+1258 GSEVSTDEAGIK

-1291 KWAENS
+1291 KWAENG

-1355 EYDVTGTGH
+1355 EYDVTGTVH

-1387 GTDAGKII
+1387 GTDAGEII

-1455 KQNSTPVPY
+1455 KQNST
-1464 KPGKDGVNDAINRYV
+1464 
-1479 TRTIIVK
+1479 
-1486 EPGKEPQTITQTVH
+1486 
-1500 FTNEDKDGNSGYK
+1500 
-1513 DPVTGEIKY
+1513 
-1522 NTDWHVASDL
+1522 
-1532 NAKTGSWEEYTAPSV
+1532 
-1547 TGYTPSQ
+1547 
-1554 AKVEAKTVTAET
+1554 
-1566 EAASVTIS
+1566 
-1574 YTKNADIP
+1574 P

-2038 RDTLYKEANT
+2038 RDTLSKEANT

>member
-9 ERIRQMVP
+9 ERIRQMAP

-191 DSSIGTINITNDI
+191 DSRIGTINITNDI

-216 GTGDINKHYLYLQSE
+216 GTGDINKHYLYLQSK

-285 ISFYGRKSNTENSKL
+285 ISFYGSKSNTENSKL

-309 NDRPLVDKYGENLPV
+309 NDRPLVDKYGKNLPV

-410 YAGRQLTAGQPIYGV
+410 YAGRQLTAGQPICGV

-559 AGTFRYGTEPSTPL
+559 AGTFRYGTEPRTPL
-573 NGEVTLWGTS
+573 NGLVTLWGTS

-664 QHPNTVVAK
+664 QHPNTGVAK

-921 TGKVTVSPTDDT
+921 TGKVT
-933 SVGSHDISVTV
+933 
-944 TYPDSSTDQL
+944 
-954 TVPVTVTE
+954 
-962 KSNLA
+962 
-967 EKYPVSYDKLN
+967 
-978 VEKPSGDTPA
+978 
-988 TGAVD
+988 
-993 PKAAADMP
+993 
-1001 EGAITGYEKGDFDA
+1001 
-1015 PAGVTIDV
+1015 
-1023 NHDTGKVTASVGK
+1023 ASVGK

-1100 SHKLSAKDSAFQTI
+1100 SHELSAKDSAFQTI

-1146 NEADATDSF
+1146 NEANATDSF

-1179 GSADTLYQLENGAVN
+1179 GSADTLYQLEKGAVN

-1258 GSEVPTDEAGIK
+1258 GSEVSTDEAGIK

-1291 KWAENS
+1291 KWAENG

-1335 VPTSGSKVNDDT
+1335 VSTSGSKVNDDT

-1355 EYDVTGTGH
+1355 E
-1364 SPINSVTQKV
+1364 
-1374 HYVRDGY
+1374 
-1381 HKINAD
+1381 
-1387 GTDAGKII
+1387 
-1395 WNEWKL
+1395 
-1401 ADGQTAEFPEYSVD
+1401 
-1415 QITGYDAY
+1415 
-1423 INGAKATQVDAA
+1423 
-1435 KVAETNGTPQN
+1435 
-1446 GQNITVTYK
+1446 
-1455 KQNSTPVPY
+1455 
-1464 KPGKDGVNDAINRYV
+1464 
-1479 TRTIIVK
+1479 
-1486 EPGKEPQTITQTVH
+1486 
-1500 FTNEDKDGNSGYK
+1500 
-1513 DPVTGEIKY
+1513 
-1522 NTDWHVASDL
+1522 
-1532 NAKTGSWEEYTAPSV
+1532 
-1547 TGYTPSQ
+1547 
-1554 AKVEAKTVTAET
+1554 
-1566 EAASVTIS
+1566 
-1574 YTKNADIP
+1574 
-1582 VPYKPGKDGV
+1582 
-1592 NDAINRYVTRTII
+1592 
-1605 VKEPG
+1605 
-1610 KEPQT
+1610 
-1615 ITQTVHFTNEDKDGN
+1615 
-1630 SGYKDPVTGEIKYNT
+1630 
-1645 DWHVASDLN
+1645 
-1654 AKTGSW
+1654 
-1660 EEYTAPSVTGYTP
+1660 
-1673 SQAKVEAKT
+1673 
-1682 VTAETE
+1682 
-1688 AASVTISYTKNADI
+1688 
-1702 PVPFDPSN
+1702 
-1710 KDMYREV
+1710 
-1717 TRTINVVDPITG
+1717 
-1729 KISTSVQTAKFTR
+1729 
-1742 EDKNSNAGY
+1742 
-1751 TDPVTGKTT
+1751 
-1760 MNPWTP
+1760 
-1766 AKQGLRAVNVEQI
+1766 
-1779 KGYVAKVDGNVDAVV
+1779 
-1794 VTPDSANMVV
+1794 
-1804 TITYQAN
+1804 
-1811 KPEGQ
+1811 
-1816 NITVKKDTVPDPA
+1816 
-1829 DGIKNKDDLPDG
+1829 
-1841 TKYTWKEVPDTTT
+1841 
-1854 PGEKSTTVV
+1854 
-1863 VTYPDGKKVEVPVT
+1863 
-1877 VTVTDTTPDADKYT
+1877 
-1891 PEGQDVHTK
+1891 
-1900 PGTVPDPADGIKNKG
+1900 
-1915 DLPDG
+1915 
-1920 TKYTWEKTPDVSKPG
+1920 
-1935 TTTATVV
+1935 
-1942 VTYPDGS
+1942 
-1949 KDKVEV
+1949 
-1955 HVVVDNPTP
+1955 
-1964 EPQDVHTT
+1964 
-1972 PGVVPNPSTA
+1972 
-1982 IKNKDEMPDGTKYTW
+1982 
-1997 KEVPDVNSVGE
+1997 
-2008 KTGIVTVTFPDGTS
+2008 
-2022 VDVKVTVYVDP
+2022 
-2033 VVESN
+2033 
-2038 RDTLYKEANT
+2038 
-2048 GNTNVAKAATVTS
+2048 
-2061 SKVESKKT
+2061 
-2069 LPQTGSKT
+2069 
-2077 EQVGILGLA
+2077 
-2086 IATVG
+2086 
-2091 SLLGLGVNRKKRQK
+2091 